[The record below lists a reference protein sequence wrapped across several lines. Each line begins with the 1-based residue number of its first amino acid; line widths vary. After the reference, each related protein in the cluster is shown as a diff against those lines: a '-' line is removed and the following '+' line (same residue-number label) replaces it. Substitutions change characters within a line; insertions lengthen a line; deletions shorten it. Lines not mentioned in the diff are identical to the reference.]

1 MELEEL
7 EVRFKA
13 NYSDFFEKTQEMAS
27 RVSEQTKSLMDKVQ
41 QFSNEYENA
50 MSNSMS
56 KVSQEAQRSA
66 DTVAQ
71 AENTKQ
77 QAYEQTKYSA
87 NSTADNIKTWS
98 DEVVSANRRV
108 ADSTSDVKHQYE
120 QLDLFSSAGNFGQ
133 SNSKVADEARV
144 NMDKIREYRQSSAK
158 DWAEFNRQNAETPQQ
173 VNLRRMRATEGDVD
187 FGIDESIRSQTE
199 KVRIEM
205 DDLIETINS
214 KMAQAK
220 HAQRQI
226 QELTMRKNA
235 LGNSDNDKIKSYKFD
250 TQIQDA
256 QVKMKRYQTQ
266 AENLARSMRDE
277 FNEIPSALK
286 KISDAMERN
295 EMAIN
300 EQRKS
305 VGALKERYDALVKS
319 SNGRNTRSISNVA
332 REYNKQS
339 VELDRLIVRQDKL
352 ATSYSYVEER
362 GKGLDSALSKIS
374 TDLGNESTKVNN
386 LGNSFKKLRS
396 GLSGAR
402 QSISNFNRGLSSMNS
417 SSRAVSRT
425 NEGLN
430 RLRFTL
436 RMLASQIVVFTL
448 MYQGIMM
455 MAKGFGM
462 ALKTN
467 TEFSRS
473 LNNIKV
479 NMMTAFYPIYSVALP
494 AINALMHALEKV
506 TGWIAQFTSALT
518 GMSLSA
524 SRSGANGL
532 YSQIKAMN
540 DTGSASKK
548 ASDSVK
554 KAQQQQAKAVQE
566 ANRQIA
572 EANKQGAAAVA
583 EQNAK
588 IKEANKQAREEFEA
602 TKKANED
609 LKQSLMG
616 FDELNVLSQ
625 DDNKDN
631 SKFQEQPL
639 EKFTPQEKQSAPDS
653 DDYDLGGDGGVASD
667 PDALNFATAPL
678 NAFQSAIDFANKLK
692 KVLGELFDPMK
703 EAWDAK
709 GQVAVDATKYAW
721 KELERVASDIGK
733 SFMKVWTNGTGKET
747 AENLIQLYADLLN
760 IIGDIGRAFAQ
771 AWEKGGAGTKLI
783 QSQFDALNAVL
794 RLIHDIATSFRNAF
808 NSGIGESIFSNLIRL
823 GTNLNKI
830 VENIAVQFDKA
841 WKHGDVGTSIFKTL
855 LGMVNDIVKVLA
867 DMAGYTAKWAK
878 TLDFTPLLK
887 SIDNLLKAIRPVT
900 KDVWDGLAWAYEH
913 VLLPLGKFTI
923 SKLLPDFFNLLAAA
937 LKVVHSVITAAKP
950 LLSWLYKDFIVPIA
964 KVAGFAITGALKL
977 LTAAL
982 EGLSSWIDK
991 HQKATEAITATLGT
1005 LFGLKVAAGVI
1016 KSIKDF
1022 ADVLGATALVKFDN
1036 LKEGFSRM
1044 SSIAKLSWN
1053 GVKTGAGYLKNMA
1066 SITWEKISTGAS
1078 VLKDIASMSWAKVKD
1093 GVDYLRII
1101 SMLAWD
1107 KVKAGA
1113 DYLKIISLITWDKI
1127 KDGADYLKIV
1137 SMLTWDKVKSGAS
1150 AIKNVA
1156 SNMLTW
1162 VKNSKLVTAAQAAL
1176 NLVLDANPIV
1186 LIVAAIAALV
1196 AGLVL
1201 LYKHNEKFREFVNG
1215 IAKHISEGLGK
1226 AWKWCKEEW
1235 GKIGSFIKHPIES
1248 TKDYFEKDGT
1258 FGNKALKFFSKTK
1271 DNVSEFLKKHW
1282 SDIKPAM
1289 LSPVLGVVTWFLK
1302 DTTMGKSITKWAKD
1316 LPGKASDWSKDVG
1329 SKIDK
1334 NITKAKKTITKA
1346 GANVGKW
1353 FSGFISDTNKTV
1365 QKWAGNIGS
1374 KVNSAVDKGKK
1385 LATKAGKKVGEWT
1398 TDFRDEATKAI
1409 KSWAS
1414 QVGSN
1419 VNNAIDHG
1427 KKFALKAGDKIHE
1440 WTTDFRESANKTFRN
1455 WASKIGDVVNGGTD
1469 NSKQN
1474 ANNAGEK
1481 IHTWT
1486 TDFRDRANQTF
1497 RDWASRIGDHVNSG
1511 SDNSRNN
1518 STNAGNKIS
1527 SWVRSFYNTA
1537 NNSFRSWASNIG
1549 GHVNSGVNN
1558 ASWTIRNAGNNIG
1571 RWIREH
1577 QPGTLSSIGSWAS
1590 GIGGKIA
1597 DNILGGK
1604 WRITSAMNTIKHAI
1618 VDPVKSAVNSVGKGV
1633 NYVLNKVGASTMSWG
1648 WSYANGTDYH
1658 PGGPAIV
1665 NDQPGD
1671 VYRES
1676 YQLPD
1681 GRQGIFPAVR
1691 NLPVMLPKGTKVK
1704 KASDTASE
1712 LFDKFSALMPAK
1724 KYAGGIGSFDLDLSG
1739 LSNLNFNLDL
1749 SDLGKLD
1756 FSNLFSGI
1764 DFSGFNFN
1772 FDFGNLFSGWG
1783 SWFGSIWDGVTD
1795 ALDEI
1800 LDDITHPGKLIDYIF
1815 NKFVPDDS
1823 SVTGG
1828 ARRILDGTKQ
1838 REKKGMFDWAKK
1850 LLQQF
1855 GGSEK
1860 QNGPGVEGWRSAL
1873 KKALRKNG
1881 LPTNATYVNAWLR
1894 QIATESGGNEHAI
1907 GGNDGLADGNATGLL
1922 QTKPGT
1928 FNAYAFPGHHNIMKG
1943 YDNMLAAINYAKNRY
1958 GATGM
1963 LSVIGHGHGY
1973 ELGGL
1978 IDRDGMYRIGE
1989 GNKPEMVIPLTNV
2002 PRAVE
2007 LMSQAVDFMSSNF
2020 GHGLQMPDKLTRTL
2034 SFSDSFNR
2042 RDNNQGSFSNQGFG
2056 LNNLGP
2062 LLVNALVQAMQMTG
2076 TNQNQ
2081 QANQPL
2087 EVVLQVDSDKL
2098 GTAAIK
2104 GINSVN
2110 QKNGRN
2116 MLNL

>member
-56 KVSQEAQRSA
+56 KASQEAQRSA
-66 DTVAQ
+66 DTVVQ

-87 NSTADNIKTWS
+87 NNTADNIKTWS

-133 SNSKVADEARV
+133 SNSKVADEARI
-144 NMDKIREYRQSSAK
+144 NMNKIREYRKNSAE

-205 DDLIETINS
+205 DDLIDTINS

-305 VGALKERYDALVKS
+305 VGALKERYDALVRS
-319 SNGRNTRSISNVA
+319 SNGRNTRSVSDVA

-339 VELDRLIVRQDKL
+339 AELDRLIARQDKL

-374 TDLGNESTKVNN
+374 TGLGNESTKVNN
-386 LGNSFKKLRS
+386 LGNSFNKLRS
-396 GLSGAR
+396 GLSSAR

-417 SSRAVSRT
+417 SSRAVSRA
-425 NEGLN
+425 NDGLN

-653 DDYDLGGDGGVASD
+653 DDYDLGGDGGASD

-709 GQVAVDATKYAW
+709 GQVAIDATKYAW

-747 AENLIQLYADLLN
+747 AGNLIQLYADLLN

-808 NSGIGESIFSNLIRL
+808 NSGVGESIFSNLIRL

-867 DMAGYTAKWAK
+867 DMAEYTAKWAK

-913 VLLPLGKFTI
+913 VLLPLAKFYIT
-923 SKLLPDFFNLLAAA
+923 KYLPDWFDLLAAA

-1005 LFGLKVAAGVI
+1005 LFGLKVVAGVI

-1036 LKEGFSRM
+1036 LKEGYSKM

-1053 GVKTGAGYLKNMA
+1053 GVKTGAGYLKNIA

-1078 VLKDIASMSWAKVKD
+1078 VLKDIASMSW
-1093 GVDYLRII
+1093 
-1101 SMLAWD
+1101 
-1107 KVKAGA
+1107 
-1113 DYLKIISLITWDKI
+1113 TKI
-1127 KDGADYLKIV
+1127 KN
-1137 SMLTWDKVKSGAS
+1137 GAS
-1150 AIKNVA
+1150 AIKSVA

-1162 VKNSKLVTAAQAAL
+1162 VKNSKLVTVAQAAL
-1176 NLVLDANPIV
+1176 NLVLDANPII
-1186 LIVAAIAALV
+1186 LIVTAIAALV
-1196 AGLVL
+1196 AGLVV
-1201 LYKHNEKFREFVNG
+1201 LYKHNKKFREFVNG

-1235 GKIGSFIKHPIES
+1235 GKIGSFIKHPIKS

-1289 LSPVLGVVTWFLK
+1289 LSPVLGVATWFLK
-1302 DTTMGKSITKWAKD
+1302 DTTMGKNITKWAKK
-1316 LPGKASDWSKDVG
+1316 LPSKASDWAKDVG
-1329 SKIDK
+1329 PTIDK
-1334 NITKAKKTITKA
+1334 HISKAKKTITKA
-1346 GANVGKW
+1346 GKNVGKW
-1353 FSGFISDTNKTV
+1353 FSGFINNTNKTI
-1365 QKWAGNIGS
+1365 QKWAGDIGS
-1374 KVNSAVDKGKK
+1374 KVNSEVDKGKK
-1385 LATKAGKKVGEWT
+1385 LATKAGNKIGEWT
-1398 TDFRDEATKAI
+1398 TDFRD
-1409 KSWAS
+1409 S
-1414 QVGSN
+1414 
-1419 VNNAIDHG
+1419 
-1427 KKFALKAGDKIHE
+1427 
-1440 WTTDFRESANKTFRN
+1440 
-1455 WASKIGDVVNGGTD
+1455 
-1469 NSKQN
+1469 
-1474 ANNAGEK
+1474 
-1481 IHTWT
+1481 
-1486 TDFRDRANQTF
+1486 ANQTF

-1527 SWVRSFYNTA
+1527 SWVRSFYNSA
-1537 NNSFRSWASNIG
+1537 NNSFRNWAGNIG

-1604 WRITSAMNTIKHAI
+1604 WHITSAMDTIKHAI

-1712 LFDKFSALMPAK
+1712 LFEKLNVSIPVK
-1724 KYAGGIGSFDLDLSG
+1724 KYAGGIGSF
-1739 LSNLNFNLDL
+1739 NFNLDL

-1783 SWFGSIWDGVTD
+1783 NWSNWFGNIWSGVTD

-1963 LSVIGHGHGY
+1963 LGVIGHGHGY

-2007 LMSQAVDFMSSNF
+2007 LMNQAVDFMSSNF
-2020 GHGLQMPDKLTRTL
+2020 GHGLQMPEKLTKTL
-2034 SFSDSFNR
+2034 NFGNNFNR
-2042 RDNNQGSFSNQGFG
+2042 ENSNQGSFSNQGFG

-2062 LLVNALVQAMQMTG
+2062 LLVNALVQAMQMTS

-2081 QANQPL
+2081 QTNQPL

>member
-71 AENTKQ
+71 AENIKQ

-133 SNSKVADEARV
+133 SNSKIANEARM

-205 DDLIETINS
+205 DDLIDTINS

-235 LGNSDNDKIKSYKFD
+235 LGNSDNDKIKAYKFD

-295 EMAIN
+295 EMAID

-319 SNGRNTRSISNVA
+319 SNGRDTRSVSNVA

-339 VELDRLIVRQDKL
+339 AELDRLIARQDKL
-352 ATSYSYVEER
+352 AKSYSYVEER

-396 GLSGAR
+396 GLSSAR
-402 QSISNFNRGLSSMNS
+402 QSISNFNRGLSSMNN

-771 AWEKGGAGTKLI
+771 AWEKGDAGTKLI

-808 NSGIGESIFSNLIRL
+808 NSGVGESIFSNLIRL

-991 HQKATEAITATLGT
+991 HQKATETITATLGT

-1044 SSIAKLSWN
+1044 SSIAKLPWS

-1078 VLKDIASMSWAKVKD
+1078 VLKDIASMSWTKVKN
-1093 GVDYLRII
+1093 
-1101 SMLAWD
+1101 
-1107 KVKAGA
+1107 
-1113 DYLKIISLITWDKI
+1113 
-1127 KDGADYLKIV
+1127 
-1137 SMLTWDKVKSGAS
+1137 GAS

-1162 VKNSKLVTAAQAAL
+1162 VKNSKLVAAAQAAL

-1226 AWKWCKEEW
+1226 AWKWCKKEW

-1289 LSPVLGVVTWFLK
+1289 LSPVLGVATWFLK
-1302 DTTMGKSITKWAKD
+1302 DTTMGKNITKWAKK
-1316 LPGKASDWSKDVG
+1316 LPSKASDWAKDVG
-1329 SKIDK
+1329 PTIDK
-1334 NITKAKKTITKA
+1334 HISKAKKTITKA
-1346 GANVGKW
+1346 GKNVGKW

-1365 QKWAGNIGS
+1365 QKWAGDIGS
-1374 KVNSAVDKGKK
+1374 KVNSAVDKGEK
-1385 LATKAGKKVGEWT
+1385 LATKAGEKVGEWT

-1414 QVGSN
+1414 
-1419 VNNAIDHG
+1419 
-1427 KKFALKAGDKIHE
+1427 
-1440 WTTDFRESANKTFRN
+1440 
-1455 WASKIGDVVNGGTD
+1455 KIGDVVNGGTD
-1469 NSKQN
+1469 KSKQG

-1577 QPGTLSSIGSWAS
+1577 QPETLSAIGSWAS
-1590 GIGGKIA
+1590 GIGGRIA
-1597 DNILGGK
+1597 DGIRGSK
-1604 WRITSAMNTIKHAI
+1604 RRITSAMDSVKRAI
-1618 VDPVKSAVNSVGKGV
+1618 VDPVKSAVNKVGDGV
-1633 NYVLNKVGASTMSWG
+1633 NYVLRKVGAGSMSWSF
-1648 WSYANGTDYH
+1648 WANGTDYH

-1704 KASDTASE
+1704 KASDTAIE
-1712 LFDKFSALMPAK
+1712 LFEKLNASMPIK

-1739 LSNLNFNLDL
+1739 LNNLNLDL
-1749 SDLGKLD
+1749 SGLAKLD

-1783 SWFGSIWDGVTD
+1783 NWGNWFGNIWSGVTD

>member
-187 FGIDESIRSQTE
+187 LGIDESIRSQTE

-250 TQIQDA
+250 TQIQDT

-319 SNGRNTRSISNVA
+319 SNGRNTRSVSNVA

-339 VELDRLIVRQDKL
+339 AELDRLIARQDKL
-352 ATSYSYVEER
+352 AKSYSYVEER

-653 DDYDLGGDGGVASD
+653 DDYDLGGDGGASD

-771 AWEKGGAGTKLI
+771 AWEKGDAGTKLI

-808 NSGIGESIFSNLIRL
+808 NSGVGESIFSNLIRL

-937 LKVVHSVITAAKP
+937 LKVFHSVITAAKP

-1036 LKEGFSRM
+1036 LKEGYSKM

-1053 GVKTGAGYLKNMA
+1053 GVKTGAGYLKNIA
-1066 SITWEKISTGAS
+1066 SITWGKISTGAS
-1078 VLKDIASMSWAKVKD
+1078 VLKDIVSMSWTKVKN
-1093 GVDYLRII
+1093 
-1101 SMLAWD
+1101 
-1107 KVKAGA
+1107 
-1113 DYLKIISLITWDKI
+1113 
-1127 KDGADYLKIV
+1127 
-1137 SMLTWDKVKSGAS
+1137 GAS
-1150 AIKNVA
+1150 AIKSVA

-1162 VKNSKLVTAAQAAL
+1162 VKNSKLVTVAQAAL
-1176 NLVLDANPIV
+1176 NLVLDANPII
-1186 LIVAAIAALV
+1186 LIVTAIAALV
-1196 AGLVL
+1196 AGLVV
-1201 LYKHNEKFREFVNG
+1201 LYKHNKKFREFVNG

-1289 LSPVLGVVTWFLK
+1289 LSPVLGVATWFLK
-1302 DTTMGKSITKWAKD
+1302 DTTMGKNITKWAKK
-1316 LPGKASDWSKDVG
+1316 LPSKASDWAKDVG
-1329 SKIDK
+1329 PTIDK
-1334 NITKAKKTITKA
+1334 HISKAKKTITKA
-1346 GANVGKW
+1346 GKNVGKW
-1353 FSGFISDTNKTV
+1353 FSGFINNTNKTI

-1385 LATKAGKKVGEWT
+1385 LATKAGEKVGEWT

-1419 VNNAIDHG
+1419 VNDAIDNG
-1427 KKFALKAGDKIHE
+1427 KKFAQKAGDKIHE

-1455 WASKIGDVVNGGTD
+1455 WAGKIGDVVNNGTD
-1469 NSKQN
+1469 NSKQG
-1474 ANNAGEK
+1474 ANNSGEK

-1486 TDFRDRANQTF
+1486 TDFRNRANQTF

-1577 QPGTLSSIGSWAS
+1577 QPGTLSAIGSWAS
-1590 GIGGKIA
+1590 GIGGRMA
-1597 DNILGGK
+1597 DGIRGSK
-1604 WRITSAMNTIKHAI
+1604 WRITSAMDSVKRAI
-1618 VDPVKSAVNSVGKGV
+1618 VDPVKSAVNKVGDGV
-1633 NYVLNKVGASTMSWG
+1633 NYVLRKVGARSMSWSF
-1648 WSYANGTDYH
+1648 WANGTDYH

-1704 KASDTASE
+1704 KASDTAIE
-1712 LFDKFSALMPAK
+1712 LFEKLNASMPIK

-1739 LSNLNFNLDL
+1739 LNNLNLDL
-1749 SDLGKLD
+1749 SGLAKLD

-1783 SWFGSIWDGVTD
+1783 NWGNWFGNIWSGVTD

-1860 QNGPGVEGWRSAL
+1860 QNGPGVEGWRSAV

-1881 LPTNATYVNAWLR
+1881 LPTSAAYVNAWLR

-1907 GGNDGLADGNATGLL
+1907 NGWDSNAAAGHPSKGLL
-1922 QTKPGT
+1922 QTIDST
-1928 FNAYAFPGHHNIMKG
+1928 FNAYAFPGHHNIWKG
-1943 YDNMLAAINYAKNRY
+1943 YDNILAAINYAKNRY

-2081 QANQPL
+2081 QTNQPL

>member
-87 NSTADNIKTWS
+87 NNTADNIKTWS

-133 SNSKVADEARV
+133 SNSKIADEARV
-144 NMDKIREYRQSSAK
+144 NMNKIREYRQSSAK

-235 LGNSDNDKIKSYKFD
+235 LGNSDNDKIKAYKFD

-319 SNGRNTRSISNVA
+319 SNGRDTRSVSNVA

-339 VELDRLIVRQDKL
+339 AELDRLIARQDKL

-362 GKGLDSALSKIS
+362 GKGLDSTLSKIS

-396 GLSGAR
+396 GLSSAR
-402 QSISNFNRGLSSMNS
+402 QSISNFNRGLSSMNN

-436 RMLASQIVVFTL
+436 RLLASQIVVFTL

-709 GQVAVDATKYAW
+709 GQVAIDATKYAW

-771 AWEKGGAGTKLI
+771 AWEKGDAGTKLI

-1036 LKEGFSRM
+1036 LKEGYSKM

-1078 VLKDIASMSWAKVKD
+1078 VLKDIASMSWTKVKN
-1093 GVDYLRII
+1093 
-1101 SMLAWD
+1101 
-1107 KVKAGA
+1107 
-1113 DYLKIISLITWDKI
+1113 
-1127 KDGADYLKIV
+1127 
-1137 SMLTWDKVKSGAS
+1137 GAS

-1162 VKNSKLVTAAQAAL
+1162 VKNSKLVAAAQAAL

-1226 AWKWCKEEW
+1226 AWKWCKKEW

-1271 DNVSEFLKKHW
+1271 DNVSKFLDKHW
-1282 SDIKPAM
+1282 SEINPAM
-1289 LSPVLGVVTWFLK
+1289 LSPVLSVATWFLK
-1302 DTTMGKSITKWAKD
+1302 DTTMGKNITKWAKK
-1316 LPGKASDWSKDVG
+1316 LPSKASNWAKDVG
-1329 SKIDK
+1329 PTIDK
-1334 NITKAKKTITKA
+1334 HISKAKKTITKA

-1353 FSGFISDTNKTV
+1353 FSGFINNTNKTIK
-1365 QKWAGNIGS
+1365 KWAGNIGS

-1398 TDFRDEATKAI
+1398 TDFRDDADKAI

-1427 KKFALKAGDKIHE
+1427 KKFAQKAGDKIHE

-1469 NSKQN
+1469 NSKQG

-1577 QPGTLSSIGSWAS
+1577 QPGTLSAIGSWAS
-1590 GIGGKIA
+1590 GIGGRIA
-1597 DNILGGK
+1597 DGIRGSK
-1604 WRITSAMNTIKHAI
+1604 WRITSAMDSVKRAI
-1618 VDPVKSAVNSVGKGV
+1618 VDPVKSAVNKVGDGV
-1633 NYVLNKVGASTMSWG
+1633 NYVLRKVGAGSMSWSF
-1648 WSYANGTDYH
+1648 WANGTDYH

-1704 KASDTASE
+1704 KASDTAIE
-1712 LFDKFSALMPAK
+1712 LFEKLNASMPIK

-1739 LSNLNFNLDL
+1739 LNNLNLDL
-1749 SDLGKLD
+1749 SGLAKLD

-1783 SWFGSIWDGVTD
+1783 NWGNWFGNIWSGVTD

-1828 ARRILDGTKQ
+1828 AKRILDGTKQ

-1928 FNAYAFPGHHNIMKG
+1928 FNSYAFPGHHNIMKG

>member
-87 NSTADNIKTWS
+87 NNTADNIKTWS

-144 NMDKIREYRQSSAK
+144 NMNKIREYRQSSAK

-235 LGNSDNDKIKSYKFD
+235 LGNSDNDKIKAYKFD

-319 SNGRNTRSISNVA
+319 SNGRDTRSVSNVA

-339 VELDRLIVRQDKL
+339 AELDRLIARQDKL
-352 ATSYSYVEER
+352 AKSYSYVEER

-396 GLSGAR
+396 GLSSAR
-402 QSISNFNRGLSSMNS
+402 QSISNFNRGLSSMNN

-436 RMLASQIVVFTL
+436 RLLASQIVVFTL
-448 MYQGIMM
+448 IYQGIMM

-709 GQVAVDATKYAW
+709 GQVAIDATKYAW

-771 AWEKGGAGTKLI
+771 AWEKGDAGTKLI

-808 NSGIGESIFSNLIRL
+808 NSGVGESIFSNLIRL

-887 SIDNLLKAIRPVT
+887 SINNLLKAIRPVT

-1036 LKEGFSRM
+1036 LKEGYSKM

-1078 VLKDIASMSWAKVKD
+1078 VLKDIASMSWTKVKN
-1093 GVDYLRII
+1093 
-1101 SMLAWD
+1101 
-1107 KVKAGA
+1107 
-1113 DYLKIISLITWDKI
+1113 
-1127 KDGADYLKIV
+1127 
-1137 SMLTWDKVKSGAS
+1137 GAS

-1162 VKNSKLVTAAQAAL
+1162 VKNSKLVAAAQAAL

-1226 AWKWCKEEW
+1226 AWKWCKKEW

-1289 LSPVLGVVTWFLK
+1289 LSPVLGVITWFLK

-1329 SKIDK
+1329 SKIDR

-1353 FSGFISDTNKTV
+1353 FSGFINNTNKTI

-1414 QVGSN
+1414 KVGSN

-1469 NSKQN
+1469 NSKQG

-1577 QPGTLSSIGSWAS
+1577 QPGTLSAIGSWAS
-1590 GIGGKIA
+1590 GIGGRIA
-1597 DNILGGK
+1597 DGIRGSK
-1604 WRITSAMNTIKHAI
+1604 WRITSAMDSVKRAI
-1618 VDPVKSAVNSVGKGV
+1618 VDPVKSAVNKVGDGV
-1633 NYVLNKVGASTMSWG
+1633 NYVLRKVGAGSMSWSF
-1648 WSYANGTDYH
+1648 WANGTDYH

-1704 KASDTASE
+1704 KASDTAIE
-1712 LFDKFSALMPAK
+1712 LFEKLNASMPIK

-1739 LSNLNFNLDL
+1739 LNNLNLDL
-1749 SDLGKLD
+1749 SGLAKLD

-1783 SWFGSIWDGVTD
+1783 NWGNWFGNIWSGVTD

-1828 ARRILDGTKQ
+1828 AKRILDGTKQ

-1928 FNAYAFPGHHNIMKG
+1928 FNSYAFPGHHNIMKG

>member
-50 MSNSMS
+50 ISNSMS

-87 NSTADNIKTWS
+87 NNTADNIKTWS

-133 SNSKVADEARV
+133 SNSKVADEARI
-144 NMDKIREYRQSSAK
+144 NMDKIREYRKNSAE
-158 DWAEFNRQNAETPQQ
+158 DWSEFNRQNAETPQQ

-205 DDLIETINS
+205 DDLIDTINS

-235 LGNSDNDKIKSYKFD
+235 LGNSDNDKIKAYKFD

-319 SNGRNTRSISNVA
+319 SNGRNTRSVSDVA

-339 VELDRLIVRQDKL
+339 AELDRLIARQDKL

-362 GKGLDSALSKIS
+362 GKGLDSTLSKIS
-374 TDLGNESTKVNN
+374 TDLGNESAKVNN

-396 GLSGAR
+396 GLSSAR
-402 QSISNFNRGLSSMNS
+402 QSISNFNRGLSSMNN

-430 RLRFTL
+430 RLLFTL
-436 RMLASQIVVFTL
+436 RLLASQIVVFTL

-653 DDYDLGGDGGVASD
+653 DDYDLGGDGGASD
-667 PDALNFATAPL
+667 PNALNFASAPL

-771 AWEKGGAGTKLI
+771 AWEKGDAGTKLI

-808 NSGIGESIFSNLIRL
+808 NSGVGESIFSNLIRL

-923 SKLLPDFFNLLAAA
+923 TKLLPDFFNLLAAA

-1022 ADVLGATALVKFDN
+1022 ADVLGATAMVKFDN
-1036 LKEGFSRM
+1036 LKEGFNRM
-1044 SSIAKLSWN
+1044 SSIAKLSWS
-1053 GVKTGAGYLKNMA
+1053 GVKTGAGYLKNIA

-1078 VLKDIASMSWAKVKD
+1078 VLKDIASMSWTKVKN
-1093 GVDYLRII
+1093 GVDYLKII

-1137 SMLTWDKVKSGAS
+1137 SMLTWDKVKNGAS
-1150 AIKNVA
+1150 AIKSVA

-1162 VKNSKLVTAAQAAL
+1162 VKNSKLVTVAQAAL
-1176 NLVLDANPIV
+1176 NLVLDANPII
-1186 LIVAAIAALV
+1186 LIVTAIAALV
-1196 AGLVL
+1196 AGLVV
-1201 LYKHNEKFREFVNG
+1201 LYKHNKKFREFVNG

-1289 LSPVLGVVTWFLK
+1289 LSPVLGVATWFLK
-1302 DTTMGKSITKWAKD
+1302 DTTMGKNITKWAKK
-1316 LPGKASDWSKDVG
+1316 LPSKASDWAKDVG
-1329 SKIDK
+1329 PTIDK
-1334 NITKAKKTITKA
+1334 HISKAKKTITKA
-1346 GANVGKW
+1346 GKNVGKW
-1353 FSGFISDTNKTV
+1353 FSGFINSTNKTI

-1374 KVNSAVDKGKK
+1374 KVNSAVDKGEK
-1385 LATKAGKKVGEWT
+1385 LATKAGEKVGEWT
-1398 TDFRDEATKAI
+1398 T
-1409 KSWAS
+1409 
-1414 QVGSN
+1414 N
-1419 VNNAIDHG
+1419 
-1427 KKFALKAGDKIHE
+1427 
-1440 WTTDFRESANKTFRN
+1440 FRESANKTFRN

-1469 NSKQN
+1469 NSKQG
-1474 ANNAGEK
+1474 ANNAGNK

-1577 QPGTLSSIGSWAS
+1577 QPGTLSAIGSWAS
-1590 GIGGKIA
+1590 GIGGRIA
-1597 DNILGGK
+1597 DGIRGSK
-1604 WRITSAMNTIKHAI
+1604 WRITSAMDSVKRAI
-1618 VDPVKSAVNSVGKGV
+1618 VDPVKSAVNKVGDGV
-1633 NYVLNKVGASTMSWG
+1633 NYVLRKVGAGSMSWSF
-1648 WSYANGTDYH
+1648 WANGTDYH

-1712 LFDKFSALMPAK
+1712 LFEKLNASMPIK

-1783 SWFGSIWDGVTD
+1783 NWFGNIWSGVTD

-1928 FNAYAFPGHHNIMKG
+1928 FNSYAFPGHHNIMKG

-2076 TNQNQ
+2076 ANQNQ
-2081 QANQPL
+2081 QTNQPL

>member
-144 NMDKIREYRQSSAK
+144 NMDKIREYRKNSAK

-226 QELTMRKNA
+226 QELTMHKNA
-235 LGNSDNDKIKSYKFD
+235 LGNSDNDKIKAYKFD

-319 SNGRNTRSISNVA
+319 SNGRNTRSVSDVA

-339 VELDRLIVRQDKL
+339 AELDRLIARQDKL

-396 GLSGAR
+396 GLSSAR

-572 EANKQGAAAVA
+572 EANRQGAAAVA

-808 NSGIGESIFSNLIRL
+808 NSGVGESIFSNLIRL

-913 VLLPLGKFTI
+913 VLLPLAKFYIT
-923 SKLLPDFFNLLAAA
+923 KYLPDWFDLLAAA
-937 LKVVHSVITAAKP
+937 LKVVHSVITAVKP

-964 KVAGFAITGALKL
+964 KVAGFAIIGALKL

-991 HQKATEAITATLGT
+991 HQKATETITATLGT

-1044 SSIAKLSWN
+1044 SSIAKLSWS
-1053 GVKTGAGYLKNMA
+1053 GVKTGAGHLKNMA
-1066 SITWEKISTGAS
+1066 SITWGKISTGAS
-1078 VLKDIASMSWAKVKD
+1078 VLKDIASMSWTKVKN
-1093 GVDYLRII
+1093 
-1101 SMLAWD
+1101 
-1107 KVKAGA
+1107 
-1113 DYLKIISLITWDKI
+1113 
-1127 KDGADYLKIV
+1127 
-1137 SMLTWDKVKSGAS
+1137 GAS
-1150 AIKNVA
+1150 AIKSVA

-1162 VKNSKLVTAAQAAL
+1162 VKNSKLVTVAQAAL
-1176 NLVLDANPIV
+1176 NLVLDANPII
-1186 LIVAAIAALV
+1186 LIVTAIAALV
-1196 AGLVL
+1196 AGLVV
-1201 LYKHNEKFREFVNG
+1201 LYKHNKKFREFVNG

-1289 LSPVLGVVTWFLK
+1289 LSPVLGVITWFLK

-1334 NITKAKKTITKA
+1334 NITKAKKVITKA
-1346 GANVGKW
+1346 GKNVGKW

-1385 LATKAGKKVGEWT
+1385 LATKAGEKVGEWT
-1398 TDFRDEATKAI
+1398 TDFRDDADKTI
-1409 KSWAS
+1409 KKWSS
-1414 QVGSN
+1414 DIGSK
-1419 VNNAIDHG
+1419 VNDAIDNG
-1427 KKFALKAGDKIHE
+1427 KKFAQKAGDKIHE

-1455 WASKIGDVVNGGTD
+1455 WAGKIGDVVNGGTD
-1469 NSKQN
+1469 NSKQG

-1497 RDWASRIGDHVNSG
+1497 RD
-1511 SDNSRNN
+1511 
-1518 STNAGNKIS
+1518 
-1527 SWVRSFYNTA
+1527 
-1537 NNSFRSWASNIG
+1537 WASNIG

-1577 QPGTLSSIGSWAS
+1577 QPGTLSAIGSWAS
-1590 GIGGKIA
+1590 GIGGRIA
-1597 DNILGGK
+1597 DGIRGSK
-1604 WRITSAMNTIKHAI
+1604 WRITSAMDSVKRAI
-1618 VDPVKSAVNSVGKGV
+1618 VDPVKSAVNKVGDGV
-1633 NYVLNKVGASTMSWG
+1633 NYVLRKVGAGSMSWSF
-1648 WSYANGTDYH
+1648 WANGTDYH

-1712 LFDKFSALMPAK
+1712 LFEKLSVSMPIK

-1739 LSNLNFNLDL
+1739 LNNLNLDL
-1749 SDLGKLD
+1749 SDLAKLD

-1783 SWFGSIWDGVTD
+1783 NWGNWFGNIWSGVTD

-1928 FNAYAFPGHHNIMKG
+1928 FNSYAFPGHHNIMKG

-2081 QANQPL
+2081 QTNQPL

>member
-56 KVSQEAQRSA
+56 KASQEAQRSA
-66 DTVAQ
+66 DTVVQ

-87 NSTADNIKTWS
+87 NNTADNIKTWS

-133 SNSKVADEARV
+133 SNSKVADEARM
-144 NMDKIREYRQSSAK
+144 NMDKIREYRKNSAE

-173 VNLRRMRATEGDVD
+173 VNLRRMRATEGNVD

-205 DDLIETINS
+205 DDLIDTINS

-305 VGALKERYDALVKS
+305 VGALKEHYDALVKS
-319 SNGRNTRSISNVA
+319 SNGRNTRSVSNVA

-339 VELDRLIVRQDKL
+339 AELDRLIARQDKL

-374 TDLGNESTKVNN
+374 TGLGNESAKVNN

-396 GLSGAR
+396 GLSSAR

-425 NEGLN
+425 NDGLN

-583 EQNAK
+583 DQNAK

-653 DDYDLGGDGGVASD
+653 DDYDLGGDGGASN
-667 PDALNFATAPL
+667 PDALNFASAPL

-771 AWEKGGAGTKLI
+771 AWEKGDAGTKLI

-808 NSGIGESIFSNLIRL
+808 NSGVGESIFSNLIRL

-923 SKLLPDFFNLLAAA
+923 TKLLPDFFNLLAAA

-977 LTAAL
+977 LTSAL

-1005 LFGLKVAAGVI
+1005 LFGLKVAVGVI

-1022 ADVLGATALVKFDN
+1022 ADVLGATAMVKFDN
-1036 LKEGFSRM
+1036 LKEGFNRM
-1044 SSIAKLSWN
+1044 SNIAKLSWS
-1053 GVKTGAGYLKNMA
+1053 GVKTGAGYLKNIA

-1078 VLKDIASMSWAKVKD
+1078 VLKDIASMSW
-1093 GVDYLRII
+1093 
-1101 SMLAWD
+1101 
-1107 KVKAGA
+1107 
-1113 DYLKIISLITWDKI
+1113 TKI
-1127 KDGADYLKIV
+1127 KN
-1137 SMLTWDKVKSGAS
+1137 GAS
-1150 AIKNVA
+1150 AIKSVA

-1162 VKNSKLVTAAQAAL
+1162 VKNSKLVTVAQAAL
-1176 NLVLDANPIV
+1176 NLVLDANPII
-1186 LIVAAIAALV
+1186 LIVTAIAALV
-1196 AGLVL
+1196 AGLVV
-1201 LYKHNEKFREFVNG
+1201 LYKHNNKFREFVNG

-1271 DNVSEFLKKHW
+1271 DNVSKFLDKHW

-1289 LSPVLGVVTWFLK
+1289 LSPVLGVATWFLK
-1302 DTTMGKSITKWAKD
+1302 DTTMGKNITKWAKK
-1316 LPGKASDWSKDVG
+1316 LPSKASDWAKDVG
-1329 SKIDK
+1329 PTIDK
-1334 NITKAKKTITKA
+1334 HISKAKKTITKA
-1346 GANVGKW
+1346 GKNVGKW
-1353 FSGFISDTNKTV
+1353 FSGFINSTNKTI

-1385 LATKAGKKVGEWT
+1385 LATKAGEKVGEWT
-1398 TDFRDEATKAI
+1398 TDFRDDADKTI
-1409 KSWAS
+1409 KKWSS
-1414 QVGSN
+1414 DIGSK
-1419 VNNAIDHG
+1419 VNDAIDNG
-1427 KKFALKAGDKIHE
+1427 KKFAQKAGDKIHE

-1469 NSKQN
+1469 SSKQG

-1590 GIGGKIA
+1590 GIGGRIA
-1597 DNILGGK
+1597 DGIRGSK
-1604 WRITSAMNTIKHAI
+1604 WRITSAMDSVKRAI
-1618 VDPVKSAVNSVGKGV
+1618 VDPVKSAVNKVGDGV
-1633 NYVLNKVGASTMSWG
+1633 NYVLRKVGAGSMSWSF
-1648 WSYANGTDYH
+1648 WANGTDYH

-1712 LFDKFSALMPAK
+1712 LFEKLSVSMPIK

-1739 LSNLNFNLDL
+1739 LNNLNLDL
-1749 SDLGKLD
+1749 SGLAKLD

-1783 SWFGSIWDGVTD
+1783 NWGNWFGNIWSGVTD

-1800 LDDITHPGKLIDYIF
+1800 LDDITHPNKLIDYIF

-1838 REKKGMFDWAKK
+1838 REKKGMLDWAKK

-1963 LSVIGHGHGY
+1963 LGVIGHGHGY

-2020 GHGLQMPDKLTRTL
+2020 GHGLQMPEKLTKTL
-2034 SFSDSFNR
+2034 SFGNNFNR
-2042 RDNNQGSFSNQGFG
+2042 ENSNQGSFSNQGFG

-2081 QANQPL
+2081 QTNQPL

>member
-71 AENTKQ
+71 AENAKQ

-205 DDLIETINS
+205 DDLIDTINS

-235 LGNSDNDKIKSYKFD
+235 LGNSDNDKIKAYKFD

-277 FNEIPSALK
+277 FNGIPSALK

-305 VGALKERYDALVKS
+305 VGALKEHYDALVKS

-339 VELDRLIVRQDKL
+339 AELDRLIARQDKL

-374 TDLGNESTKVNN
+374 TDLGNESAKVNN

-396 GLSGAR
+396 GLSSAR

-425 NEGLN
+425 NDGLN

-653 DDYDLGGDGGVASD
+653 DDYDLGGDSGASD

-709 GQVAVDATKYAW
+709 GQVAIDATKYAW
-721 KELERVASDIGK
+721 KELERIASDIGK

-808 NSGIGESIFSNLIRL
+808 NSGVGESIFSNLIRL

-913 VLLPLGKFTI
+913 VLLPLAKFYIT
-923 SKLLPDFFNLLAAA
+923 KYLPDWFDLLAAA

-1022 ADVLGATALVKFDN
+1022 ADVLGATAMVKFDN
-1036 LKEGFSRM
+1036 LKEGFNRM
-1044 SSIAKLSWN
+1044 SSIAKLSWS
-1053 GVKTGAGYLKNMA
+1053 GVKTGAGYLKNIA

-1078 VLKDIASMSWAKVKD
+1078 VLKDIASMSWTKVKN
-1093 GVDYLRII
+1093 GVDYLKII

-1137 SMLTWDKVKSGAS
+1137 SMLTWDKVKNGAS
-1150 AIKNVA
+1150 AIKSVA

-1162 VKNSKLVTAAQAAL
+1162 VKNSKLVTVAQTAL
-1176 NLVLDANPIV
+1176 NLVLDANPII
-1186 LIVAAIAALV
+1186 LIVTAIAALV
-1196 AGLVL
+1196 AGLVI

-1289 LSPVLGVVTWFLK
+1289 LSPVLGVATWFLK
-1302 DTTMGKSITKWAKD
+1302 DTTMGKNITKWAKK
-1316 LPGKASDWSKDVG
+1316 LPSKASDWAKDVG
-1329 SKIDK
+1329 PTIDK
-1334 NITKAKKTITKA
+1334 HISKAKKTITKA
-1346 GANVGKW
+1346 GKNVGKW
-1353 FSGFISDTNKTV
+1353 FSGFINSTNKTI
-1365 QKWAGNIGS
+1365 QKWAGDIGS

-1385 LATKAGKKVGEWT
+1385 LATKAGEKVG
-1398 TDFRDEATKAI
+1398 
-1409 KSWAS
+1409 
-1414 QVGSN
+1414 
-1419 VNNAIDHG
+1419 
-1427 KKFALKAGDKIHE
+1427 E
-1440 WTTDFRESANKTFRN
+1440 WTTDFRESANKTFKN
-1455 WASKIGDVVNGGTD
+1455 WASKIGDVVNRGTD
-1469 NSKQN
+1469 NSKQG

-1527 SWVRSFYNTA
+1527 SWVRSFYNSA

-1604 WRITSAMNTIKHAI
+1604 WHITSAMNTIKHAI

-1712 LFDKFSALMPAK
+1712 LFEKLNASMPVK
-1724 KYAGGIGSFDLDLSG
+1724 KYAGGIGSF
-1739 LSNLNFNLDL
+1739 NFNLDL

-1764 DFSGFNFN
+1764 DFSGLNFN

-1783 SWFGSIWDGVTD
+1783 NWGNWFGNIWSGVTD

-1928 FNAYAFPGHHNIMKG
+1928 FNHYAFPGHHNIMKG

-1963 LSVIGHGHGY
+1963 LGVIGHGHGY

-2020 GHGLQMPDKLTRTL
+2020 GHGLQMPEKLTKTL
-2034 SFSDSFNR
+2034 SFGNNFNR
-2042 RDNNQGSFSNQGFG
+2042 ENSNQGSFSNQGFG

-2062 LLVNALVQAMQMTG
+2062 LLVNALVQAMQMTS

-2081 QANQPL
+2081 QTNQPL

>member
-199 KVRIEM
+199 KVRVEM
-205 DDLIETINS
+205 DDLIETINA

-319 SNGRNTRSISNVA
+319 SDGRNTRSVSNVA

-339 VELDRLIVRQDKL
+339 AELDRLIARQDKL

-374 TDLGNESTKVNN
+374 TDLGNESAKVNN

-771 AWEKGGAGTKLI
+771 AWEKGDAGTKLI

-991 HQKATEAITATLGT
+991 HQKATETITATLGT

-1053 GVKTGAGYLKNMA
+1053 GVKTGAGYLKNIA

-1078 VLKDIASMSWAKVKD
+1078 VLKDIASMSW
-1093 GVDYLRII
+1093 
-1101 SMLAWD
+1101 
-1107 KVKAGA
+1107 
-1113 DYLKIISLITWDKI
+1113 TKI
-1127 KDGADYLKIV
+1127 KN
-1137 SMLTWDKVKSGAS
+1137 GAS

-1162 VKNSKLVTAAQAAL
+1162 VKNSKLVTVAQAAL
-1176 NLVLDANPIV
+1176 NLVLDANPII
-1186 LIVAAIAALV
+1186 LIVTAIAALV
-1196 AGLVL
+1196 AGLVV
-1201 LYKHNEKFREFVNG
+1201 LYKHNKKFREFVNG

-1289 LSPVLGVVTWFLK
+1289 LSPVLGVATWFLK
-1302 DTTMGKSITKWAKD
+1302 DTTMGKNITKWAKK
-1316 LPGKASDWSKDVG
+1316 LPSKASDWAKDVG
-1329 SKIDK
+1329 PTIDK
-1334 NITKAKKTITKA
+1334 HISKAKKTITKA
-1346 GANVGKW
+1346 GKNVGKW
-1353 FSGFISDTNKTV
+1353 FSGFINSTNKTI

-1385 LATKAGKKVGEWT
+1385 LATKAGEKVGEWT
-1398 TDFRDEATKAI
+1398 TDFRDGTDKTI
-1409 KSWAS
+1409 KKWSS
-1414 QVGSN
+1414 DIGSK
-1419 VNNAIDHG
+1419 VNDAIDNG
-1427 KKFALKAGDKIHE
+1427 KKFAQKAGDKIHE

-1469 NSKQN
+1469 SSKQG

-1497 RDWASRIGDHVNSG
+1497 RNWASRIGDHVNSG

-1577 QPGTLSSIGSWAS
+1577 QPGTLSAIGSWAS

-1604 WRITSAMNTIKHAI
+1604 WHITSAMNTIKHAI

-1712 LFDKFSALMPAK
+1712 LFEKLNASMPVK
-1724 KYAGGIGSFDLDLSG
+1724 KYAGGIGSF
-1739 LSNLNFNLDL
+1739 NFNLDL

-1783 SWFGSIWDGVTD
+1783 NWGNWFGNIWSGVTD

-1800 LDDITHPGKLIDYIF
+1800 LDDITHPGRLIDYIF

-2002 PRAVE
+2002 PRAIE
-2007 LMSQAVDFMSSNF
+2007 LMSQSVDFMSSNF

-2034 SFSDSFNR
+2034 SFNDGFNR
-2042 RDNNQGSFSNQGFG
+2042 RDNNQGGFSNQGFG

-2081 QANQPL
+2081 QTNQPL

>member
-144 NMDKIREYRQSSAK
+144 NMDKIREYRKSSAK

-235 LGNSDNDKIKSYKFD
+235 LGNSDNDKIKAYKFD

-319 SNGRNTRSISNVA
+319 SDGRNTRSVSNVA

-339 VELDRLIVRQDKL
+339 AELDRLIARQDKL
-352 ATSYSYVEER
+352 AKSYSYVEER

-396 GLSGAR
+396 GLSSAR

-709 GQVAVDATKYAW
+709 GQVAIDATKYAW
-721 KELERVASDIGK
+721 KELERVASDVGK

-771 AWEKGGAGTKLI
+771 AWEKGDAGTKLI

-808 NSGIGESIFSNLIRL
+808 NSGVGESIFSNLIRL

-1066 SITWEKISTGAS
+1066 SITWEKISAGAS
-1078 VLKDIASMSWAKVKD
+1078 VLKDIASMSWTKVKN
-1093 GVDYLRII
+1093 
-1101 SMLAWD
+1101 
-1107 KVKAGA
+1107 
-1113 DYLKIISLITWDKI
+1113 
-1127 KDGADYLKIV
+1127 
-1137 SMLTWDKVKSGAS
+1137 GAS
-1150 AIKNVA
+1150 AIKSVA

-1162 VKNSKLVTAAQAAL
+1162 VKNSKLVAVAQAAL

-1289 LSPVLGVVTWFLK
+1289 LSPVLGVITWFLK
-1302 DTTMGKSITKWAKD
+1302 DTTMSKSITKWAKD

-1334 NITKAKKTITKA
+1334 NITKAKKVITKA
-1346 GANVGKW
+1346 GKNVGKW
-1353 FSGFISDTNKTV
+1353 FSGFISGTNKTV
-1365 QKWAGNIGS
+1365 QKWAEDIGS

-1385 LATKAGKKVGEWT
+1385 LATKAGEKVGEWT
-1398 TDFRDEATKAI
+1398 TDFRDDADKTINKWSGDI
-1409 KSWAS
+1409 
-1414 QVGSN
+1414 GSK
-1419 VNNAIDHG
+1419 VNDAIDNG
-1427 KKFALKAGDKIHE
+1427 KKFAQKAGDKIHE
-1440 WTTDFRESANKTFRN
+1440 WTTDFRESANQTFRN
-1455 WASKIGDVVNGGTD
+1455 WASKIGDVVNSGTD
-1469 NSKQN
+1469 NSKQG

-1577 QPGTLSSIGSWAS
+1577 QPGTLSAIGSWAS

-1604 WRITSAMNTIKHAI
+1604 WHITSAMNTIKHAI

-1704 KASDTASE
+1704 KASDTAIE
-1712 LFDKFSALMPAK
+1712 LFEKLNASMPIK

-1739 LSNLNFNLDL
+1739 LNNLNLDL
-1749 SDLGKLD
+1749 SGLAKLD

-1783 SWFGSIWDGVTD
+1783 NWGNWFGNIWSGVTD

-1928 FNAYAFPGHHNIMKG
+1928 FNSYAFPGHHNIMKG

>member
-71 AENTKQ
+71 AENAKQ

-205 DDLIETINS
+205 DDLIDTINS

-235 LGNSDNDKIKSYKFD
+235 LGNSDNDKIKAYKFD

-277 FNEIPSALK
+277 FNGIPSALK

-305 VGALKERYDALVKS
+305 VGALKEHYDALVKS

-339 VELDRLIVRQDKL
+339 AELDRLIARQDKL

-374 TDLGNESTKVNN
+374 TDLGNESAKVNN

-396 GLSGAR
+396 GLSSAR

-425 NEGLN
+425 NDGLN

-653 DDYDLGGDGGVASD
+653 DDYDLGGDSGASD

-709 GQVAVDATKYAW
+709 GQVAIDATKYAW
-721 KELERVASDIGK
+721 KELERIASDIGK

-808 NSGIGESIFSNLIRL
+808 NSGVGESIFSNLIRL

-913 VLLPLGKFTI
+913 VLLPLAIGTI
-923 SKLLPDFFNLLAAA
+923 KSLYNQDNNGLAA
-937 LKVVHSVITAAKP
+937 VIT
-950 LLSWLYKDFIVPIA
+950 L
-964 KVAGFAITGALKL
+964 
-977 LTAAL
+977 
-982 EGLSSWIDK
+982 
-991 HQKATEAITATLGT
+991 
-1005 LFGLKVAAGVI
+1005 
-1016 KSIKDF
+1016 
-1022 ADVLGATALVKFDN
+1022 
-1036 LKEGFSRM
+1036 
-1044 SSIAKLSWN
+1044 
-1053 GVKTGAGYLKNMA
+1053 
-1066 SITWEKISTGAS
+1066 
-1078 VLKDIASMSWAKVKD
+1078 
-1093 GVDYLRII
+1093 
-1101 SMLAWD
+1101 
-1107 KVKAGA
+1107 
-1113 DYLKIISLITWDKI
+1113 
-1127 KDGADYLKIV
+1127 
-1137 SMLTWDKVKSGAS
+1137 
-1150 AIKNVA
+1150 
-1156 SNMLTW
+1156 
-1162 VKNSKLVTAAQAAL
+1162 
-1176 NLVLDANPIV
+1176 
-1186 LIVAAIAALV
+1186 
-1196 AGLVL
+1196 
-1201 LYKHNEKFREFVNG
+1201 
-1215 IAKHISEGLGK
+1215 
-1226 AWKWCKEEW
+1226 
-1235 GKIGSFIKHPIES
+1235 
-1248 TKDYFEKDGT
+1248 
-1258 FGNKALKFFSKTK
+1258 
-1271 DNVSEFLKKHW
+1271 
-1282 SDIKPAM
+1282 
-1289 LSPVLGVVTWFLK
+1289 
-1302 DTTMGKSITKWAKD
+1302 
-1316 LPGKASDWSKDVG
+1316 
-1329 SKIDK
+1329 
-1334 NITKAKKTITKA
+1334 
-1346 GANVGKW
+1346 
-1353 FSGFISDTNKTV
+1353 
-1365 QKWAGNIGS
+1365 
-1374 KVNSAVDKGKK
+1374 
-1385 LATKAGKKVGEWT
+1385 
-1398 TDFRDEATKAI
+1398 
-1409 KSWAS
+1409 
-1414 QVGSN
+1414 
-1419 VNNAIDHG
+1419 
-1427 KKFALKAGDKIHE
+1427 
-1440 WTTDFRESANKTFRN
+1440 
-1455 WASKIGDVVNGGTD
+1455 
-1469 NSKQN
+1469 
-1474 ANNAGEK
+1474 
-1481 IHTWT
+1481 
-1486 TDFRDRANQTF
+1486 
-1497 RDWASRIGDHVNSG
+1497 
-1511 SDNSRNN
+1511 
-1518 STNAGNKIS
+1518 
-1527 SWVRSFYNTA
+1527 
-1537 NNSFRSWASNIG
+1537 
-1549 GHVNSGVNN
+1549 
-1558 ASWTIRNAGNNIG
+1558 
-1571 RWIREH
+1571 
-1577 QPGTLSSIGSWAS
+1577 
-1590 GIGGKIA
+1590 
-1597 DNILGGK
+1597 
-1604 WRITSAMNTIKHAI
+1604 
-1618 VDPVKSAVNSVGKGV
+1618 
-1633 NYVLNKVGASTMSWG
+1633 
-1648 WSYANGTDYH
+1648 
-1658 PGGPAIV
+1658 
-1665 NDQPGD
+1665 
-1671 VYRES
+1671 
-1676 YQLPD
+1676 
-1681 GRQGIFPAVR
+1681 
-1691 NLPVMLPKGTKVK
+1691 
-1704 KASDTASE
+1704 
-1712 LFDKFSALMPAK
+1712 
-1724 KYAGGIGSFDLDLSG
+1724 
-1739 LSNLNFNLDL
+1739 
-1749 SDLGKLD
+1749 
-1756 FSNLFSGI
+1756 
-1764 DFSGFNFN
+1764 
-1772 FDFGNLFSGWG
+1772 
-1783 SWFGSIWDGVTD
+1783 
-1795 ALDEI
+1795 
-1800 LDDITHPGKLIDYIF
+1800 
-1815 NKFVPDDS
+1815 
-1823 SVTGG
+1823 
-1828 ARRILDGTKQ
+1828 
-1838 REKKGMFDWAKK
+1838 
-1850 LLQQF
+1850 
-1855 GGSEK
+1855 
-1860 QNGPGVEGWRSAL
+1860 
-1873 KKALRKNG
+1873 
-1881 LPTNATYVNAWLR
+1881 
-1894 QIATESGGNEHAI
+1894 
-1907 GGNDGLADGNATGLL
+1907 
-1922 QTKPGT
+1922 
-1928 FNAYAFPGHHNIMKG
+1928 
-1943 YDNMLAAINYAKNRY
+1943 
-1958 GATGM
+1958 
-1963 LSVIGHGHGY
+1963 
-1973 ELGGL
+1973 
-1978 IDRDGMYRIGE
+1978 
-1989 GNKPEMVIPLTNV
+1989 
-2002 PRAVE
+2002 
-2007 LMSQAVDFMSSNF
+2007 
-2020 GHGLQMPDKLTRTL
+2020 
-2034 SFSDSFNR
+2034 
-2042 RDNNQGSFSNQGFG
+2042 
-2056 LNNLGP
+2056 
-2062 LLVNALVQAMQMTG
+2062 
-2076 TNQNQ
+2076 
-2081 QANQPL
+2081 
-2087 EVVLQVDSDKL
+2087 
-2098 GTAAIK
+2098 
-2104 GINSVN
+2104 
-2110 QKNGRN
+2110 
-2116 MLNL
+2116 

>member
-50 MSNSMS
+50 MSNSMN

-71 AENTKQ
+71 AENIKQ

-133 SNSKVADEARV
+133 SNSKIANEARM

-205 DDLIETINS
+205 DDLIDTINS

-235 LGNSDNDKIKSYKFD
+235 LGNSDNDKIKAYKFD

-319 SNGRNTRSISNVA
+319 SNGRDTRSVSNVA

-339 VELDRLIVRQDKL
+339 AELDRLIARQDKL
-352 ATSYSYVEER
+352 AKSYSYVEER

-396 GLSGAR
+396 GLSSAR
-402 QSISNFNRGLSSMNS
+402 QSISNFNRGLSSMNN

-639 EKFTPQEKQSAPDS
+639 EKFTPQEKQSAPDT

-771 AWEKGGAGTKLI
+771 AWEKGDAGTKLI

-808 NSGIGESIFSNLIRL
+808 NSGVGESIFSNLIRL

-991 HQKATEAITATLGT
+991 HQKATETITATLGT

-1044 SSIAKLSWN
+1044 SSIAKLSWS
-1053 GVKTGAGYLKNMA
+1053 GVKTGAGHLKNMA

-1078 VLKDIASMSWAKVKD
+1078 VLKDIASMSWTKVKN
-1093 GVDYLRII
+1093 
-1101 SMLAWD
+1101 
-1107 KVKAGA
+1107 
-1113 DYLKIISLITWDKI
+1113 
-1127 KDGADYLKIV
+1127 
-1137 SMLTWDKVKSGAS
+1137 GAS

-1162 VKNSKLVTAAQAAL
+1162 VKNSKLVAAAQAAL

-1226 AWKWCKEEW
+1226 AWKWCKKEW

-1271 DNVSEFLKKHW
+1271 DNVSKFLDKHW
-1282 SDIKPAM
+1282 SEINPAM
-1289 LSPVLGVVTWFLK
+1289 LSPVLSVATWFLK
-1302 DTTMGKSITKWAKD
+1302 DTTMGKNITKWAKK
-1316 LPGKASDWSKDVG
+1316 LPSKASNWAKDVG
-1329 SKIDK
+1329 PTIDK
-1334 NITKAKKTITKA
+1334 HISKAKKTITKA

-1353 FSGFISDTNKTV
+1353 FSGFINNTNKTIK
-1365 QKWAGNIGS
+1365 KWAGNIGS

-1398 TDFRDEATKAI
+1398 TNFRDDADKAI

-1469 NSKQN
+1469 NSKQG

-1558 ASWTIRNAGNNIG
+1558 ASRTIRKAGNNIG

-1577 QPGTLSSIGSWAS
+1577 QPGTLSAIGSWAG

-1597 DNILGGK
+1597 DKILDGK
-1604 WRITSAMNTIKHAI
+1604 HHITSAMNTIKHAI

-1633 NYVLNKVGASTMSWG
+1633 NYVLNKVGANTMSWG

-1712 LFDKFSALMPAK
+1712 LFEKLNASMPIK

-1739 LSNLNFNLDL
+1739 LNNLNLDL
-1749 SDLGKLD
+1749 SGLAKLD

-1783 SWFGSIWDGVTD
+1783 NWGNWFGNIWSGVTD

-1928 FNAYAFPGHHNIMKG
+1928 FNSYAFPGHHNIMKG

-2042 RDNNQGSFSNQGFG
+2042 RDNNQGSFSNQSFG

>member
-120 QLDLFSSAGNFGQ
+120 QLDLFSSTGNFGQ
-133 SNSKVADEARV
+133 SNSKVADEARM
-144 NMDKIREYRQSSAK
+144 NMDKIREYRQNSAK

-205 DDLIETINS
+205 DDLIDTINS

-235 LGNSDNDKIKSYKFD
+235 LGNSDNDKIKAYKFD

-319 SNGRNTRSISNVA
+319 SNGRNTRSVSNVA

-339 VELDRLIVRQDKL
+339 AELDRLIARQDKL
-352 ATSYSYVEER
+352 AKSYSYVEER

-374 TDLGNESTKVNN
+374 TDLGNESAKVNN

-396 GLSGAR
+396 GLSSAR
-402 QSISNFNRGLSSMNS
+402 QSISNFNRGLSSMNN

-425 NEGLN
+425 NDGLN

-653 DDYDLGGDGGVASD
+653 DDYDLGGDGGASD

-709 GQVAVDATKYAW
+709 GQVAIDATKYAW

-760 IIGDIGRAFAQ
+760 IIGDIGRAFVQ
-771 AWEKGGAGTKLI
+771 AWEKGDAGTKLI

-808 NSGIGESIFSNLIRL
+808 NSGVGESIFSNLIRL

-878 TLDFTPLLK
+878 TLDFTPLLE

-950 LLSWLYKDFIVPIA
+950 LLSWLYNDFIVPIA

-977 LTAAL
+977 LTTAL

-1044 SSIAKLSWN
+1044 SSIAKLSWS

-1078 VLKDIASMSWAKVKD
+1078 VLKDIASMSW
-1093 GVDYLRII
+1093 
-1101 SMLAWD
+1101 
-1107 KVKAGA
+1107 
-1113 DYLKIISLITWDKI
+1113 T
-1127 KDGADYLKIV
+1127 
-1137 SMLTWDKVKSGAS
+1137 KVKSGAS

-1271 DNVSEFLKKHW
+1271 DNVSKFLEKHW

-1289 LSPVLGVVTWFLK
+1289 LSPVLGVATWFLK
-1302 DTTMGKSITKWAKD
+1302 DTTMGKNITKWAKK
-1316 LPGKASDWSKDVG
+1316 LPSKASDWAKNVG
-1329 SKIDK
+1329 PTIDK
-1334 NITKAKKTITKA
+1334 HISKAKKTITKA

-1353 FSGFISDTNKTV
+1353 FSGFINNTNKTI

-1385 LATKAGKKVGEWT
+1385 LATKAGEKVGEWT
-1398 TDFRDEATKAI
+1398 TDFRDDADKTI
-1409 KSWAS
+1409 KKWSS
-1414 QVGSN
+1414 DIGSN

-1469 NSKQN
+1469 NSKQG

-1577 QPGTLSSIGSWAS
+1577 QPGTLSAIGSWAS

-1604 WRITSAMNTIKHAI
+1604 WHITSAMNTIKHAI

-1712 LFDKFSALMPAK
+1712 LFDKFSALMPVK

-1783 SWFGSIWDGVTD
+1783 NWGNWFGNIWSGVTD

-2034 SFSDSFNR
+2034 NFSDNFNR

-2081 QANQPL
+2081 QTNQPL

>member
-71 AENTKQ
+71 AENAKQ

-205 DDLIETINS
+205 DDLIDTINS

-235 LGNSDNDKIKSYKFD
+235 LGNSDNDKIKAYKFD

-277 FNEIPSALK
+277 FNGIPSALK

-305 VGALKERYDALVKS
+305 VGALKEHYDALVKS
-319 SNGRNTRSISNVA
+319 SNGRNTRSISNFA

-339 VELDRLIVRQDKL
+339 AELDRLIARQDKL

-374 TDLGNESTKVNN
+374 TDLGNESAKVNN

-396 GLSGAR
+396 GLSSAR

-425 NEGLN
+425 NDGLN

-653 DDYDLGGDGGVASD
+653 DDYDLGGDSGASD

-709 GQVAVDATKYAW
+709 GQVAIDATKYAW
-721 KELERVASDIGK
+721 KELERIASDIGK

-808 NSGIGESIFSNLIRL
+808 NSGVGESIFSNLIRL

-913 VLLPLGKFTI
+913 VLLPLAKFYIT
-923 SKLLPDFFNLLAAA
+923 KYLPDWFDLLAAA

-1022 ADVLGATALVKFDN
+1022 ADVLGATAMVKFDN
-1036 LKEGFSRM
+1036 LKEGFNRM
-1044 SSIAKLSWN
+1044 SSIAKLSWS
-1053 GVKTGAGYLKNMA
+1053 GVKTGAGYLKNIA

-1078 VLKDIASMSWAKVKD
+1078 VLKDIASMSWTKVKN
-1093 GVDYLRII
+1093 GVDYLKII

-1137 SMLTWDKVKSGAS
+1137 SMLTWDKVKNGAS
-1150 AIKNVA
+1150 AIKSVA

-1162 VKNSKLVTAAQAAL
+1162 VKNSKLVTVAQTAL
-1176 NLVLDANPIV
+1176 NLVLDANPII
-1186 LIVAAIAALV
+1186 LIVTAIAALV
-1196 AGLVL
+1196 AGLVI

-1289 LSPVLGVVTWFLK
+1289 LSPVLGVATWFLK
-1302 DTTMGKSITKWAKD
+1302 DTTMGKNITKWAKK
-1316 LPGKASDWSKDVG
+1316 LPSKASDWAKDVG
-1329 SKIDK
+1329 PTIDK
-1334 NITKAKKTITKA
+1334 HISKAKKTITKA
-1346 GANVGKW
+1346 GKNVGKW
-1353 FSGFISDTNKTV
+1353 FSGFINSTNKTI
-1365 QKWAGNIGS
+1365 QKWAGDIGS

-1385 LATKAGKKVGEWT
+1385 LATKAGEKVG
-1398 TDFRDEATKAI
+1398 
-1409 KSWAS
+1409 
-1414 QVGSN
+1414 
-1419 VNNAIDHG
+1419 
-1427 KKFALKAGDKIHE
+1427 E
-1440 WTTDFRESANKTFRN
+1440 WTTDFRESANKTFKN
-1455 WASKIGDVVNGGTD
+1455 WASKIGDVVNRGTD
-1469 NSKQN
+1469 NSKQG

-1527 SWVRSFYNTA
+1527 SWVRSFYNSA

-1604 WRITSAMNTIKHAI
+1604 WHITSAMNTIKHAI

-1712 LFDKFSALMPAK
+1712 LFEKLNASMPVK
-1724 KYAGGIGSFDLDLSG
+1724 KYAGGIGSF
-1739 LSNLNFNLDL
+1739 NFNLDL

-1764 DFSGFNFN
+1764 DFSGLNFN

-1783 SWFGSIWDGVTD
+1783 NWGNWFGNIWSGVTD

-1928 FNAYAFPGHHNIMKG
+1928 FNHYAFPGHHNIMKG

-1963 LSVIGHGHGY
+1963 LGVIGHGHGY

-2020 GHGLQMPDKLTRTL
+2020 GHGLQMPEKLTKTL
-2034 SFSDSFNR
+2034 SFGNNFNR
-2042 RDNNQGSFSNQGFG
+2042 ENSNQGSFSNQGFG

-2062 LLVNALVQAMQMTG
+2062 LLVNALVQAMQMTS

-2081 QANQPL
+2081 QTNQPL

>member
-27 RVSEQTKSLMDKVQ
+27 RVGEQTKSLMDKVQ

-120 QLDLFSSAGNFGQ
+120 QLGLFSSAGNFGQ
-133 SNSKVADEARV
+133 SNSNIADEARM
-144 NMDKIREYRQSSAK
+144 NMDKIKEYRKNSAE

-319 SNGRNTRSISNVA
+319 SNGRDTRSVSNVA

-339 VELDRLIVRQDKL
+339 AELDRLIARQDKL

-374 TDLGNESTKVNN
+374 TDLGNESAKVNN

-396 GLSGAR
+396 GLSSAR
-402 QSISNFNRGLSSMNS
+402 QSISNFNRGLSSMNN

-425 NEGLN
+425 NDGLN

-625 DDNKDN
+625 DDNKNN

-639 EKFTPQEKQSAPDS
+639 EKFTPQEKQSVPDS
-653 DDYDLGGDGGVASD
+653 DDYDLGGDGGASD

-709 GQVAVDATKYAW
+709 GQVAIDATKYAW

-771 AWEKGGAGTKLI
+771 AWEKGDAGTKLI

-808 NSGIGESIFSNLIRL
+808 DSGIGESIFSNLIRL

-1044 SSIAKLSWN
+1044 SSIAKLSWS

-1078 VLKDIASMSWAKVKD
+1078 VLKDIASMSWTKVKN
-1093 GVDYLRII
+1093 GVDYLKII

-1282 SDIKPAM
+1282 SDIKPTM
-1289 LSPVLGVVTWFLK
+1289 LSPVLGVITWFLK

-1334 NITKAKKTITKA
+1334 NITKTKKVITKA

-1365 QKWAGNIGS
+1365 QKWAEDIGS

-1398 TDFRDEATKAI
+1398 TDFRDDADKTI
-1409 KSWAS
+1409 KKWSS
-1414 QVGSN
+1414 DIGSN
-1419 VNNAIDHG
+1419 VNNAIDNG

-1440 WTTDFRESANKTFRN
+1440 WTTDFRKSANKTFRN

-1469 NSKQN
+1469 NSKQG

-1497 RDWASRIGDHVNSG
+1497 RDWASRIGDFVNSG

-1527 SWVRSFYNTA
+1527 SWVRSFYNSA

-1577 QPGTLSSIGSWAS
+1577 QPGTLSAIGSWAS
-1590 GIGGKIA
+1590 GIGGRIA
-1597 DNILGGK
+1597 DGIRGSK
-1604 WRITSAMNTIKHAI
+1604 WRITSAMDSVKRAI
-1618 VDPVKSAVNSVGKGV
+1618 VDPVKSAVNKVGDGV
-1633 NYVLNKVGASTMSWG
+1633 NYVLRKVGAGSMSWSF
-1648 WSYANGTDYH
+1648 WANGTDYH

-1712 LFDKFSALMPAK
+1712 LFEKLSVSMPIK

-1739 LSNLNFNLDL
+1739 LNNLNLDL
-1749 SDLGKLD
+1749 SGLGKLD

-1783 SWFGSIWDGVTD
+1783 NWGNWFGNIWSGVTD

-1800 LDDITHPGKLIDYIF
+1800 LDDITHPEKLIDYIF

-1828 ARRILDGTKQ
+1828 AKRILDGTKQ

-2034 SFSDSFNR
+2034 SFSDNFNR
-2042 RDNNQGSFSNQGFG
+2042 RDNNQGGFSNQGFG

-2076 TNQNQ
+2076 TNRNQ
-2081 QANQPL
+2081 QTNQPL

>member
-71 AENTKQ
+71 AENAKQ

-235 LGNSDNDKIKSYKFD
+235 LGNSDNDKIKAYKFD

-319 SNGRNTRSISNVA
+319 SNGRNTRNVSNVA

-339 VELDRLIVRQDKL
+339 AELDRLIARQDKL

-396 GLSGAR
+396 GLSSAR
-402 QSISNFNRGLSSMNS
+402 QSISNFNRGLSSMNN
-417 SSRAVSRT
+417 SSRSVSRT

-436 RMLASQIVVFTL
+436 RLLASQIVVFTL

-639 EKFTPQEKQSAPDS
+639 EKFTPQEKQSAPNS

-771 AWEKGGAGTKLI
+771 AWEKGDAGTKLI

-808 NSGIGESIFSNLIRL
+808 NSGVGESIFSNLIRL

-913 VLLPLGKFTI
+913 VLLPLAKFYIT
-923 SKLLPDFFNLLAAA
+923 KYLPDWFDLLAAA

-1044 SSIAKLSWN
+1044 SNIAKLSWN

-1078 VLKDIASMSWAKVKD
+1078 VLKDIASMSWTKVKD

-1289 LSPVLGVVTWFLK
+1289 LSPVLGVITWFLK

-1316 LPGKASDWSKDVG
+1316 LPGKASDWSKSVG

-1365 QKWAGNIGS
+1365 QKWTGDIGS
-1374 KVNSAVDKGKK
+1374 KVNSAVDKGEK
-1385 LATKAGKKVGEWT
+1385 LATKAGEKVGEWT

-1419 VNNAIDHG
+1419 VNDAIDNG
-1427 KKFALKAGDKIHE
+1427 KKFAQKAGDKIHE
-1440 WTTDFRESANKTFRN
+1440 WTTDFRES
-1455 WASKIGDVVNGGTD
+1455 
-1469 NSKQN
+1469 
-1474 ANNAGEK
+1474 
-1481 IHTWT
+1481 
-1486 TDFRDRANQTF
+1486 
-1497 RDWASRIGDHVNSG
+1497 
-1511 SDNSRNN
+1511 
-1518 STNAGNKIS
+1518 
-1527 SWVRSFYNTA
+1527 A

-1577 QPGTLSSIGSWAS
+1577 QPGTLSAIGSWAS

-1604 WRITSAMNTIKHAI
+1604 WHITSAMNTIKHAI

-1712 LFDKFSALMPAK
+1712 LFEKLNVSMPIK

-1739 LSNLNFNLDL
+1739 LNNLNLDL
-1749 SDLGKLD
+1749 SGLAKLD

-1783 SWFGSIWDGVTD
+1783 NWGNWFGNIWSGVTD

-1828 ARRILDGTKQ
+1828 AKRILDGTKQ

-2034 SFSDSFNR
+2034 NFSDSFNR
-2042 RDNNQGSFSNQGFG
+2042 RDNNQGGFSNQGFG

-2081 QANQPL
+2081 QTNQPL

>member
-56 KVSQEAQRSA
+56 KASQEAQRSA
-66 DTVAQ
+66 DTVVQ

-87 NSTADNIKTWS
+87 NNTADNIKTWS

-133 SNSKVADEARV
+133 SNSKVADEARM
-144 NMDKIREYRQSSAK
+144 NMDKIREYRKNSAK

-173 VNLRRMRATEGDVD
+173 VNLRRMRATEGNVD

-205 DDLIETINS
+205 DDLIDTINS

-305 VGALKERYDALVKS
+305 VGALKEHYDALVKS
-319 SNGRNTRSISNVA
+319 SNGRSTRSISNVA

-339 VELDRLIVRQDKL
+339 AELDRLIARQDKL

-374 TDLGNESTKVNN
+374 TDLGNESAKVNN

-396 GLSGAR
+396 GLSSAR

-425 NEGLN
+425 NDGLN

-436 RMLASQIVVFTL
+436 RLLASQIVVFTL

-524 SRSGANGL
+524 SRSGVNGL

-653 DDYDLGGDGGVASD
+653 DDYDLGGDGGASD

-771 AWEKGGAGTKLI
+771 AWEKGDAGTKLI

-913 VLLPLGKFTI
+913 VLLPLAKFYIT
-923 SKLLPDFFNLLAAA
+923 KYLPDWFDLLAAA

-1044 SSIAKLSWN
+1044 SNIAKLSWN

-1066 SITWEKISTGAS
+1066 SITWGKISTGAS
-1078 VLKDIASMSWAKVKD
+1078 VLKDIASMSWTKVKN
-1093 GVDYLRII
+1093 
-1101 SMLAWD
+1101 
-1107 KVKAGA
+1107 
-1113 DYLKIISLITWDKI
+1113 
-1127 KDGADYLKIV
+1127 
-1137 SMLTWDKVKSGAS
+1137 GAS

-1162 VKNSKLVTAAQAAL
+1162 VKNSKLVTVAQAAL
-1176 NLVLDANPIV
+1176 NLVLDANPII
-1186 LIVAAIAALV
+1186 LIVTAIAALV
-1196 AGLVL
+1196 AGLVV
-1201 LYKHNEKFREFVNG
+1201 LYKHNKKFREFVNG

-1289 LSPVLGVVTWFLK
+1289 LSPVLGVATWFLK
-1302 DTTMGKSITKWAKD
+1302 DTTMGKNITKWAKK
-1316 LPGKASDWSKDVG
+1316 LPSKASNWAKDVG
-1329 SKIDK
+1329 PTIDK
-1334 NITKAKKTITKA
+1334 HISKAKKTITKA
-1346 GANVGKW
+1346 GKNVGKW
-1353 FSGFISDTNKTV
+1353 FSGFINNTNKTI

-1374 KVNSAVDKGKK
+1374 KVNSAVDKGEK
-1385 LATKAGKKVGEWT
+1385 LATKAGEKVGEWT
-1398 TDFRDEATKAI
+1398 TDFRDNADKTI
-1409 KSWAS
+1409 KKWSS
-1414 QVGSN
+1414 DIGSK
-1419 VNNAIDHG
+1419 VNDAIDNG
-1427 KKFALKAGDKIHE
+1427 KKFAQK
-1440 WTTDFRESANKTFRN
+1440 
-1455 WASKIGDVVNGGTD
+1455 
-1469 NSKQN
+1469 
-1474 ANNAGEK
+1474 AGEK

-1577 QPGTLSSIGSWAS
+1577 QPGTLSAIGSWAS

-1604 WRITSAMNTIKHAI
+1604 WHITSAMNTIKHAI

-1704 KASDTASE
+1704 KASDTAIE
-1712 LFDKFSALMPAK
+1712 LFEKLNASMPIK

-1739 LSNLNFNLDL
+1739 LNNLNLDL
-1749 SDLGKLD
+1749 SGLAKLD

-1783 SWFGSIWDGVTD
+1783 NWGNWFGNIWSGVTD
-1795 ALDEI
+1795 VLDEI

-1928 FNAYAFPGHHNIMKG
+1928 FNSYAFPGHHNIMKG

-2081 QANQPL
+2081 QTNQPL

>member
-56 KVSQEAQRSA
+56 KASQEAQRSA
-66 DTVAQ
+66 DTVVQ

-87 NSTADNIKTWS
+87 NNTADNIKTWS

-133 SNSKVADEARV
+133 SNSKVADEARI
-144 NMDKIREYRQSSAK
+144 NMNKIREYRKNSAE

-205 DDLIETINS
+205 DDLIDTINS

-235 LGNSDNDKIKSYKFD
+235 LGNSDNDKIKAYKFD

-319 SNGRNTRSISNVA
+319 SNGRDTRSVSNVA

-339 VELDRLIVRQDKL
+339 AELDRLIARQDKL

-374 TDLGNESTKVNN
+374 TDLGNESAKVNN

-396 GLSGAR
+396 GLSSAR
-402 QSISNFNRGLSSMNS
+402 QSISNFNRGLSSMNN

-653 DDYDLGGDGGVASD
+653 DDYDLGGDGGASD

-760 IIGDIGRAFAQ
+760 IIGDIGRAFAK
-771 AWEKGGAGTKLI
+771 AWEKGDAGTKLI

-808 NSGIGESIFSNLIRL
+808 NSGVGESIFSNLIRL

-867 DMAGYTAKWAK
+867 DMAEYTAKWAK

-923 SKLLPDFFNLLAAA
+923 TKLLPDFFNLLAAA

-991 HQKATEAITATLGT
+991 HQKTTEAITATLGT

-1022 ADVLGATALVKFDN
+1022 ADVLGATAMVKFDN
-1036 LKEGFSRM
+1036 LKEGFNRM
-1044 SSIAKLSWN
+1044 SSIAKLSWS
-1053 GVKTGAGYLKNMA
+1053 GVKTGAGYLKNIA
-1066 SITWEKISTGAS
+1066 SITWGKISTGAS
-1078 VLKDIASMSWAKVKD
+1078 VLKDIASMSWTKVKN
-1093 GVDYLRII
+1093 
-1101 SMLAWD
+1101 
-1107 KVKAGA
+1107 
-1113 DYLKIISLITWDKI
+1113 
-1127 KDGADYLKIV
+1127 
-1137 SMLTWDKVKSGAS
+1137 GAS

-1162 VKNSKLVTAAQAAL
+1162 VKNSKLVTVAQAAL
-1176 NLVLDANPIV
+1176 NLVLDANPII
-1186 LIVAAIAALV
+1186 LIVTAIAALV
-1196 AGLVL
+1196 AGLVI
-1201 LYKHNEKFREFVNG
+1201 LYKHNKKFREFVNG
-1215 IAKHISEGLGK
+1215 IAKHILEGLGK

-1235 GKIGSFIKHPIES
+1235 GKIGSFIKHPIKS

-1271 DNVSEFLKKHW
+1271 DNVSEFLEKHW

-1289 LSPVLGVVTWFLK
+1289 LSPVLGVATWFLK
-1302 DTTMGKSITKWAKD
+1302 DTTMDKNITKWAKK
-1316 LPGKASDWSKDVG
+1316 LPSKASDWAKDVG
-1329 SKIDK
+1329 PTIDK
-1334 NITKAKKTITKA
+1334 HISKAKKTITKA
-1346 GANVGKW
+1346 GKNVGKW
-1353 FSGFISDTNKTV
+1353 FSGFINNTNKTI

-1385 LATKAGKKVGEWT
+1385 LATKAGEKVGEWT
-1398 TDFRDEATKAI
+1398 TDFRD
-1409 KSWAS
+1409 
-1414 QVGSN
+1414 
-1419 VNNAIDHG
+1419 
-1427 KKFALKAGDKIHE
+1427 
-1440 WTTDFRESANKTFRN
+1440 SANQR
-1455 WASKIGDVVNGGTD
+1455 
-1469 NSKQN
+1469 
-1474 ANNAGEK
+1474 
-1481 IHTWT
+1481 
-1486 TDFRDRANQTF
+1486 F

-1577 QPGTLSSIGSWAS
+1577 QPGTLSAIGSWAS

-1597 DNILGGK
+1597 DNILGSK
-1604 WRITSAMNTIKHAI
+1604 WHITSAMNTIKHAI

-1712 LFDKFSALMPAK
+1712 LFEKLNASMPVK

-1783 SWFGSIWDGVTD
+1783 NWFGNIWSGVTD

-2081 QANQPL
+2081 QTNQPL

>member
-205 DDLIETINS
+205 DDLIDTINS

-235 LGNSDNDKIKSYKFD
+235 LGNSDNDKIKAYKFD

-319 SNGRNTRSISNVA
+319 SNGRNTRSVSNVA

-339 VELDRLIVRQDKL
+339 AELDRLIARQDKL
-352 ATSYSYVEER
+352 AKSYSYVEER

-402 QSISNFNRGLSSMNS
+402 QSISNFNRGLSSMNN

-436 RMLASQIVVFTL
+436 RLLASQIVVFTL

-771 AWEKGGAGTKLI
+771 AWEKGDAGTKLI
-783 QSQFDALNAVL
+783 QSQFDTLNAVL

-913 VLLPLGKFTI
+913 VLLPLAKFYIT
-923 SKLLPDFFNLLAAA
+923 KYLPDWFDLLAAA

-1044 SSIAKLSWN
+1044 SNIAKLSWN

-1196 AGLVL
+1196 AGLVV

-1235 GKIGSFIKHPIES
+1235 KKIGSFIKHPIES

-1334 NITKAKKTITKA
+1334 NITKAKKVITKA

-1353 FSGFISDTNKTV
+1353 FSEFISGTNKTV
-1365 QKWAGNIGS
+1365 QKWAGDIGS

-1385 LATKAGKKVGEWT
+1385 LATKAGEKVGEWT
-1398 TDFRDEATKAI
+1398 TDFRDEATKSI

-1419 VNNAIDHG
+1419 VNNAIDDG

-1455 WASKIGDVVNGGTD
+1455 
-1469 NSKQN
+1469 
-1474 ANNAGEK
+1474 
-1481 IHTWT
+1481 
-1486 TDFRDRANQTF
+1486 
-1497 RDWASRIGDHVNSG
+1497 WASRIGDHVNSG

-1577 QPGTLSSIGSWAS
+1577 QPGTLSTIGSWAS
-1590 GIGGKIA
+1590 GIGGRIA
-1597 DNILGGK
+1597 DGIRGSK
-1604 WRITSAMNTIKHAI
+1604 RRITSAMDSVKRAI
-1618 VDPVKSAVNSVGKGV
+1618 VDPVKSAVNKVGDGV
-1633 NYVLNKVGASTMSWG
+1633 NYVLRKVGAGSMSWSF
-1648 WSYANGTDYH
+1648 WANGTDYH

-1704 KASDTASE
+1704 KASDTAIE
-1712 LFDKFSALMPAK
+1712 LFEKLNASMPIK

-1783 SWFGSIWDGVTD
+1783 NWFGNIWSGVTD

-1860 QNGPGVEGWRSAL
+1860 QNGAGAEGWRSAV

-1881 LPTNATYVNAWLR
+1881 LPTSAAYVNAWIR

-1907 GGNDGLADGNATGLL
+1907 NGWDSNAAAGHPSKGLL
-1922 QTKPGT
+1922 QTIDST
-1928 FNAYAFPGHHNIMKG
+1928 FNAYAFPGHHNIWKG
-1943 YDNMLAAINYAKNRY
+1943 YDNILAAINYAKNRY

-2042 RDNNQGSFSNQGFG
+2042 RDNNQGSFSNKGFG

>member
-133 SNSKVADEARV
+133 SNSKIANEARM

-173 VNLRRMRATEGDVD
+173 VNLRRMRATEGDID

-205 DDLIETINS
+205 DDLIDTINS

-235 LGNSDNDKIKSYKFD
+235 LGNSDNDKIKAYKFD

-319 SNGRNTRSISNVA
+319 SNGRDTRSVSNVA

-339 VELDRLIVRQDKL
+339 AELDRLIARQDKL

-374 TDLGNESTKVNN
+374 TDLGNESAKVNN

-425 NEGLN
+425 NDGLN
-430 RLRFTL
+430 RLRFTI

-639 EKFTPQEKQSAPDS
+639 EKFTPQEKQSAPDT

-771 AWEKGGAGTKLI
+771 AWEKGDAGTKLI

-808 NSGIGESIFSNLIRL
+808 NSGVGESIFSNLIRL

-991 HQKATEAITATLGT
+991 HQKATETITATLGT

-1078 VLKDIASMSWAKVKD
+1078 VLKDIASMSWTK
-1093 GVDYLRII
+1093 
-1101 SMLAWD
+1101 
-1107 KVKAGA
+1107 
-1113 DYLKIISLITWDKI
+1113 LKN
-1127 KDGADYLKIV
+1127 
-1137 SMLTWDKVKSGAS
+1137 GAS

-1186 LIVAAIAALV
+1186 LIIAAIAALV

-1271 DNVSEFLKKHW
+1271 DNVSEFLEKHW

-1289 LSPVLGVVTWFLK
+1289 LSPVLGIVTWFLK

-1316 LPGKASDWSKDVG
+1316 LPGKASDWSKDIG

-1353 FSGFISDTNKTV
+1353 FSGFINNTNKTI
-1365 QKWAGNIGS
+1365 QK
-1374 KVNSAVDKGKK
+1374 
-1385 LATKAGKKVGEWT
+1385 
-1398 TDFRDEATKAI
+1398 
-1409 KSWAS
+1409 WAS

-1440 WTTDFRESANKTFRN
+1440 
-1455 WASKIGDVVNGGTD
+1455 
-1469 NSKQN
+1469 
-1474 ANNAGEK
+1474 
-1481 IHTWT
+1481 WT

-1577 QPGTLSSIGSWAS
+1577 QPGTLSAIGSWAS

-1604 WRITSAMNTIKHAI
+1604 WHITSAMNTIKHAI

-1712 LFDKFSALMPAK
+1712 LFEKLSVSMPIK

-1739 LSNLNFNLDL
+1739 LNNLNLDL
-1749 SDLGKLD
+1749 SGLAKLD

-1764 DFSGFNFN
+1764 DFSGLNFN

-1783 SWFGSIWDGVTD
+1783 NWGNWFGNIWSGVTD

-2002 PRAVE
+2002 PRAIE

-2020 GHGLQMPDKLTRTL
+2020 GHGLQMPEKLTKTL
-2034 SFSDSFNR
+2034 SFGNNFNR
-2042 RDNNQGSFSNQGFG
+2042 ENSNQGGFSNQGFG

>member
-133 SNSKVADEARV
+133 SNSKVADEARM
-144 NMDKIREYRQSSAK
+144 NMNKIREYRQNSAK

-173 VNLRRMRATEGDVD
+173 VNLRRMRATEGNVD
-187 FGIDESIRSQTE
+187 LGIDESIRSQTE

-235 LGNSDNDKIKSYKFD
+235 LGNSDNDKIKAYKFD

-305 VGALKERYDALVKS
+305 VGALKEHYDALVKS
-319 SNGRNTRSISNVA
+319 SNGRSTRSISNVA

-339 VELDRLIVRQDKL
+339 AELDRLIARQDKL

-374 TDLGNESTKVNN
+374 TDLGNESAKVNN

-396 GLSGAR
+396 GLSSAR

-425 NEGLN
+425 NDGLN

-540 DTGSASKK
+540 DTGLASKK

-639 EKFTPQEKQSAPDS
+639 EKFTPQEKQSAPDT

-771 AWEKGGAGTKLI
+771 AWEKGDAGTKLI

-794 RLIHDIATSFRNAF
+794 KLIHDIATSFRNAF
-808 NSGIGESIFSNLIRL
+808 NSGVGESIFSNLIRL

-923 SKLLPDFFNLLAAA
+923 TKLLPDFFNLLAAA

-1036 LKEGFSRM
+1036 LKEGYSKM
-1044 SSIAKLSWN
+1044 SNIAKLSWN

-1078 VLKDIASMSWAKVKD
+1078 VLKDIASMSWTKVKN
-1093 GVDYLRII
+1093 GV
-1101 SMLAWD
+1101 
-1107 KVKAGA
+1107 
-1113 DYLKIISLITWDKI
+1113 
-1127 KDGADYLKIV
+1127 
-1137 SMLTWDKVKSGAS
+1137 S
-1150 AIKNVA
+1150 AIKSVA

-1162 VKNSKLVTAAQAAL
+1162 VKNSKLVTVAQAAL
-1176 NLVLDANPIV
+1176 NLVLDANPII
-1186 LIVAAIAALV
+1186 LIVTAIAALV
-1196 AGLVL
+1196 AGLVV
-1201 LYKHNEKFREFVNG
+1201 LYKHNNKFREFVNG

-1271 DNVSEFLKKHW
+1271 DNVSKFLDKHW

-1289 LSPVLGVVTWFLK
+1289 LSPVLGVATWFLK
-1302 DTTMGKSITKWAKD
+1302 DTTMGKNITKWAKK
-1316 LPGKASDWSKDVG
+1316 LPSKASDWAKDVG
-1329 SKIDK
+1329 PTIDK
-1334 NITKAKKTITKA
+1334 HISKAKKTITKA
-1346 GANVGKW
+1346 GKNVGKW
-1353 FSGFISDTNKTV
+1353 FSGFINSTNKTI

-1385 LATKAGKKVGEWT
+1385 LATKAGEKVGEWT
-1398 TDFRDEATKAI
+1398 TDFRDDADKTI
-1409 KSWAS
+1409 KKWSS
-1414 QVGSN
+1414 DIGSK
-1419 VNNAIDHG
+1419 VNDAIDNG
-1427 KKFALKAGDKIHE
+1427 KKFAQKAGDKIHE

-1469 NSKQN
+1469 NSKQG

-1486 TDFRDRANQTF
+1486 TDFRNRANQTF

-1604 WRITSAMNTIKHAI
+1604 WHITSAMNTIKHAI

-1704 KASDTASE
+1704 KASDTAIE
-1712 LFDKFSALMPAK
+1712 LFEKLNASMPIK

-1739 LSNLNFNLDL
+1739 LNNLNLDL
-1749 SDLGKLD
+1749 SGLAKLD

-1783 SWFGSIWDGVTD
+1783 NWGNWFGNIWSGVTD

-1828 ARRILDGTKQ
+1828 AKRILDGTKQ

-1963 LSVIGHGHGY
+1963 LGVIGHGHGY

-2020 GHGLQMPDKLTRTL
+2020 GHGLQMPEKLTKTL
-2034 SFSDSFNR
+2034 SFGNNFNR
-2042 RDNNQGSFSNQGFG
+2042 ENSNQGGFSNQGFG

-2081 QANQPL
+2081 QTNQPL

>member
-87 NSTADNIKTWS
+87 NNTADNIKTWS

-144 NMDKIREYRQSSAK
+144 NMNKIREYRQSSAK

-235 LGNSDNDKIKSYKFD
+235 LGNSDNDKIKAYKFD

-319 SNGRNTRSISNVA
+319 SNGRDTRSVSNVA

-339 VELDRLIVRQDKL
+339 AELDRLIARQDKL
-352 ATSYSYVEER
+352 AKSYSYVEER

-396 GLSGAR
+396 GLSSAR
-402 QSISNFNRGLSSMNS
+402 QSISNFNRGLSSMNN

-436 RMLASQIVVFTL
+436 RLLASQIVVFTL
-448 MYQGIMM
+448 IYQGIMM

-709 GQVAVDATKYAW
+709 GQVAIDATKYAW

-771 AWEKGGAGTKLI
+771 AWEKGDAGTKLI

-808 NSGIGESIFSNLIRL
+808 NSGVGESIFSNLIRL

-887 SIDNLLKAIRPVT
+887 SINNLLKAIRPVT

-1036 LKEGFSRM
+1036 LKEGYSKM

-1078 VLKDIASMSWAKVKD
+1078 VLKDIASMSWTKVKN
-1093 GVDYLRII
+1093 
-1101 SMLAWD
+1101 
-1107 KVKAGA
+1107 
-1113 DYLKIISLITWDKI
+1113 
-1127 KDGADYLKIV
+1127 
-1137 SMLTWDKVKSGAS
+1137 GAS

-1162 VKNSKLVTAAQAAL
+1162 VKNSKLVAAAQAAL

-1226 AWKWCKEEW
+1226 AWKWCKKEW

-1289 LSPVLGVVTWFLK
+1289 LSPVLGVITWFLK

-1329 SKIDK
+1329 SKIDR

-1353 FSGFISDTNKTV
+1353 FSGFINNTNKTI

-1414 QVGSN
+1414 KVGSN

-1469 NSKQN
+1469 NSKQG

-1577 QPGTLSSIGSWAS
+1577 QPGTLSAIGSWAS
-1590 GIGGKIA
+1590 GIGGRIA
-1597 DNILGGK
+1597 DGIRGSK
-1604 WRITSAMNTIKHAI
+1604 WRITSAMDSVKRAI
-1618 VDPVKSAVNSVGKGV
+1618 VDPVKSAVNKVGDGV
-1633 NYVLNKVGASTMSWG
+1633 NYVLRKVGAGSMSWSF
-1648 WSYANGTDYH
+1648 WANGTDYH

-1712 LFDKFSALMPAK
+1712 LFEKLNASMPIK

-1739 LSNLNFNLDL
+1739 LNNLNLDL
-1749 SDLGKLD
+1749 SGLAKLD

-1783 SWFGSIWDGVTD
+1783 NWGNWFGNIWSGVTD

-1928 FNAYAFPGHHNIMKG
+1928 FNSYAFPGHHNIMKG

-2034 SFSDSFNR
+2034 SFSDSFNK

>member
-199 KVRIEM
+199 KVRVEM
-205 DDLIETINS
+205 DDLIETINA

-266 AENLARSMRDE
+266 AEDLARSMRDE

-319 SNGRNTRSISNVA
+319 SDGRNTRSVSNVA

-339 VELDRLIVRQDKL
+339 AELDRLIARQDKL

-362 GKGLDSALSKIS
+362 GKGLDSTLSKIS
-374 TDLGNESTKVNN
+374 TDLGNESAKVNN

-653 DDYDLGGDGGVASD
+653 DDYDLGGDGGVSD

-709 GQVAVDATKYAW
+709 GQVAIDATKYAW

-771 AWEKGGAGTKLI
+771 AWEKGDAGTKLI

-991 HQKATEAITATLGT
+991 HQKATETITATLGT

-1053 GVKTGAGYLKNMA
+1053 GVKTGAGYLKNIA

-1078 VLKDIASMSWAKVKD
+1078 VLKDIASMSW
-1093 GVDYLRII
+1093 
-1101 SMLAWD
+1101 
-1107 KVKAGA
+1107 
-1113 DYLKIISLITWDKI
+1113 TKI
-1127 KDGADYLKIV
+1127 KN
-1137 SMLTWDKVKSGAS
+1137 GAS

-1162 VKNSKLVTAAQAAL
+1162 VKNSKLVAAAQAAL

-1289 LSPVLGVVTWFLK
+1289 LSPVLGVITWFLK

-1316 LPGKASDWSKDVG
+1316 LPGKASDWSKSVG

-1365 QKWAGNIGS
+1365 QKWAGDIGS
-1374 KVNSAVDKGKK
+1374 KVNSAVDKGEK
-1385 LATKAGKKVGEWT
+1385 LATKAGEKVGEWT
-1398 TDFRDEATKAI
+1398 TDFRDNADKAI

-1419 VNNAIDHG
+1419 VNDAIENG
-1427 KKFALKAGDKIHE
+1427 KKFAQKAGDKIHE

-1455 WASKIGDVVNGGTD
+1455 WASKIGDVVNNGTD
-1469 NSKQN
+1469 NSKQG
-1474 ANNAGEK
+1474 ANNSGEK

-1497 RDWASRIGDHVNSG
+1497 RDWASRIGDFVNSG

-1577 QPGTLSSIGSWAS
+1577 QPGTLSAIGSWAS
-1590 GIGGKIA
+1590 GIGGRIA

-1604 WRITSAMNTIKHAI
+1604 WHITSAMNTIKHAI

-1712 LFDKFSALMPAK
+1712 LFEKLSSSMPIK
-1724 KYAGGIGSFDLDLSG
+1724 KYAGGIGSF
-1739 LSNLNFNLDL
+1739 NFNLDL

-1764 DFSGFNFN
+1764 DFSGLNFN

-1783 SWFGSIWDGVTD
+1783 NWSNWFGNIWSGVTD

-1928 FNAYAFPGHHNIMKG
+1928 FNHYAFPGHHNIMKG

-2081 QANQPL
+2081 QTNQPL

>member
-56 KVSQEAQRSA
+56 KVNQEAQRSA

-144 NMDKIREYRQSSAK
+144 NMDKIREYRKNSAK

-205 DDLIETINS
+205 DDLIDTINS

-235 LGNSDNDKIKSYKFD
+235 LGNSDNDKIKAYKFD

-319 SNGRNTRSISNVA
+319 SNGRNTRSVSSVA

-339 VELDRLIVRQDKL
+339 AELDRLIARQDKL

-374 TDLGNESTKVNN
+374 TDLGNESSKVNN

-396 GLSGAR
+396 GLSSAR
-402 QSISNFNRGLSSMNS
+402 QSISNFNRGLSSMNN

-436 RMLASQIVVFTL
+436 RLLASQIVVFTL

-548 ASDSVK
+548 ASDAVK

-760 IIGDIGRAFAQ
+760 IIGDIGRAFTQ
-771 AWEKGGAGTKLI
+771 AWEKGDAGTKLI

-808 NSGIGESIFSNLIRL
+808 NSGVGESIFSNLIRL

-1036 LKEGFSRM
+1036 LREGFSRM
-1044 SSIAKLSWN
+1044 SSIAKLSWS

-1078 VLKDIASMSWAKVKD
+1078 VLKDIASMSWTKVKN

-1271 DNVSEFLKKHW
+1271 DNVSEFLEKHW

-1316 LPGKASDWSKDVG
+1316 LPGKASDWSKSVG

-1365 QKWAGNIGS
+1365 QKWAGDIGS
-1374 KVNSAVDKGKK
+1374 KVNSAVDKGEK
-1385 LATKAGKKVGEWT
+1385 LATKAGEKVGE
-1398 TDFRDEATKAI
+1398 
-1409 KSWAS
+1409 
-1414 QVGSN
+1414 
-1419 VNNAIDHG
+1419 
-1427 KKFALKAGDKIHE
+1427 
-1440 WTTDFRESANKTFRN
+1440 
-1455 WASKIGDVVNGGTD
+1455 
-1469 NSKQN
+1469 
-1474 ANNAGEK
+1474 
-1481 IHTWT
+1481 WT

-1577 QPGTLSSIGSWAS
+1577 QPGTLSAIGSWAS

-1712 LFDKFSALMPAK
+1712 LFDKFSALMPVK

-1739 LSNLNFNLDL
+1739 LSNLNFDL
-1749 SDLGKLD
+1749 SGLAKLD

-1783 SWFGSIWDGVTD
+1783 NWFGNIWSGVTD

-1928 FNAYAFPGHHNIMKG
+1928 FNSYAFPGHHNIMKG

>member
-27 RVSEQTKSLMDKVQ
+27 KVSEQTKSLMDKVQ

-133 SNSKVADEARV
+133 SNSKIANEARM

-205 DDLIETINS
+205 DDLIDTINS

-235 LGNSDNDKIKSYKFD
+235 LGNSDNDKIKAYKFD

-319 SNGRNTRSISNVA
+319 SNGRDTRSVSNVA

-339 VELDRLIVRQDKL
+339 AELDRLIARQDKL
-352 ATSYSYVEER
+352 AKSYSYVEER

-396 GLSGAR
+396 GLSSAR
-402 QSISNFNRGLSSMNS
+402 QSISNFNRGLSSMNN

-653 DDYDLGGDGGVASD
+653 DDYDLGGDGGAASD

-709 GQVAVDATKYAW
+709 GQVAIDATKYAW

-771 AWEKGGAGTKLI
+771 AWEKGDAGTKLI

-808 NSGIGESIFSNLIRL
+808 NSGVGESIFSNLIRL

-855 LGMVNDIVKVLA
+855 LGMANDIVKVLA

-991 HQKATEAITATLGT
+991 HQKATETITATLGT

-1044 SSIAKLSWN
+1044 SSIAKLSWSS
-1053 GVKTGAGYLKNMA
+1053 VKTGVGYLKNMA
-1066 SITWEKISTGAS
+1066 SITWEKVSTGAS
-1078 VLKDIASMSWAKVKD
+1078 VLKDIASMSWTKVKN
-1093 GVDYLRII
+1093 
-1101 SMLAWD
+1101 
-1107 KVKAGA
+1107 
-1113 DYLKIISLITWDKI
+1113 
-1127 KDGADYLKIV
+1127 
-1137 SMLTWDKVKSGAS
+1137 GAS

-1162 VKNSKLVTAAQAAL
+1162 VKNSKLVAVAQAAL

-1289 LSPVLGVVTWFLK
+1289 LSPVLGVATWFLK
-1302 DTTMGKSITKWAKD
+1302 DTTMGKNITKWAKK
-1316 LPGKASDWSKDVG
+1316 LPSKASDWAKDVG
-1329 SKIDK
+1329 PTIDK
-1334 NITKAKKTITKA
+1334 HISKAKKTITKA
-1346 GANVGKW
+1346 GKNVGKW
-1353 FSGFISDTNKTV
+1353 FSEFINNTNKTI

-1385 LATKAGKKVGEWT
+1385 LATKAGEKVGEWT
-1398 TDFRDEATKAI
+1398 TDFRDDADKAI

-1419 VNNAIDHG
+1419 VNDAIDNG
-1427 KKFALKAGDKIHE
+1427 KKFAQKAGDKIHE

-1455 WASKIGDVVNGGTD
+1455 WASKIGDVVNNGTD
-1469 NSKQN
+1469 NSKQG
-1474 ANNAGEK
+1474 ANNSGEK

-1577 QPGTLSSIGSWAS
+1577 QPGTLSAIGSWAS

-1604 WRITSAMNTIKHAI
+1604 WHITSAMNTIKHAI

-1712 LFDKFSALMPAK
+1712 LFDKFSALMPVK

-1739 LSNLNFNLDL
+1739 LNNLNLDL
-1749 SDLGKLD
+1749 SGLAKLD

-1783 SWFGSIWDGVTD
+1783 NWGNWFGNIWSGVTD

-1800 LDDITHPGKLIDYIF
+1800 LDDITHPEKLIDYIF

-1928 FNAYAFPGHHNIMKG
+1928 FNSYAFPGHHNIMKG

-1978 IDRDGMYRIGE
+1978 IDKDGMYRIGE

-2034 SFSDSFNR
+2034 SFSDSFSR

-2081 QANQPL
+2081 QTNQPL

>member
-235 LGNSDNDKIKSYKFD
+235 LGNSDNDKIKAYKFD

-319 SNGRNTRSISNVA
+319 SNGRDTRSVSNVA

-339 VELDRLIVRQDKL
+339 TELDRLIARQDKL
-352 ATSYSYVEER
+352 AKSYSYVEER

-374 TDLGNESTKVNN
+374 TDLGNESAKVNN

-396 GLSGAR
+396 GLSSAR
-402 QSISNFNRGLSSMNS
+402 QSISNFNRGLSSMNN
-417 SSRAVSRT
+417 SSRAVSRA

-653 DDYDLGGDGGVASD
+653 DDYDLGGDGGASD

-991 HQKATEAITATLGT
+991 HQKATETITATLGT

-1044 SSIAKLSWN
+1044 SSIAKLSWS
-1053 GVKTGAGYLKNMA
+1053 GVKTGAGHLKNMA

-1078 VLKDIASMSWAKVKD
+1078 VLKDIASMSWTKVKN
-1093 GVDYLRII
+1093 
-1101 SMLAWD
+1101 
-1107 KVKAGA
+1107 
-1113 DYLKIISLITWDKI
+1113 
-1127 KDGADYLKIV
+1127 
-1137 SMLTWDKVKSGAS
+1137 GAS

-1162 VKNSKLVTAAQAAL
+1162 VKNSKLVAAAQAAL

-1271 DNVSEFLKKHW
+1271 DNVSEFLEKHW

-1289 LSPVLGVVTWFLK
+1289 LSPVLGIVTWFLK

-1365 QKWAGNIGS
+1365 QKWAGDIGS

-1455 WASKIGDVVNGGTD
+1455 WASKIGDVVNGGTN
-1469 NSKQN
+1469 NSKQG

-1577 QPGTLSSIGSWAS
+1577 QPGTLSAIGSWAS

-1604 WRITSAMNTIKHAI
+1604 WHITSAMNTIKHAI

-1712 LFDKFSALMPAK
+1712 LFDKFSALMPVK

-1764 DFSGFNFN
+1764 DFSGLNFN

-1783 SWFGSIWDGVTD
+1783 NWGNWFGNIWSGVTD

-2020 GHGLQMPDKLTRTL
+2020 GHGLQIPDKLTRTL

-2062 LLVNALVQAMQMTG
+2062 LLVNALVQAMQMTS

-2081 QANQPL
+2081 QTNQPL

>member
-27 RVSEQTKSLMDKVQ
+27 RVGEQTKSLMDKVQ

-87 NSTADNIKTWS
+87 NNTADNIKTWS

-133 SNSKVADEARV
+133 SNSKIANEARM

-173 VNLRRMRATEGDVD
+173 VNLRRMRATESDVD

-205 DDLIETINS
+205 DDLIDTINS

-295 EMAIN
+295 ETAIN

-319 SNGRNTRSISNVA
+319 SNGRDTRSVSNVA

-339 VELDRLIVRQDKL
+339 AELDRLIARQDKL

-639 EKFTPQEKQSAPDS
+639 EKFTPQEKQSAPDT

-771 AWEKGGAGTKLI
+771 AWEKGDAGTKLI

-937 LKVVHSVITAAKP
+937 LKVVHSIITAAKP

-1036 LKEGFSRM
+1036 LREGFSRM
-1044 SSIAKLSWN
+1044 SSIAKLSWS

-1078 VLKDIASMSWAKVKD
+1078 VLKDIASMSWTKVKN
-1093 GVDYLRII
+1093 
-1101 SMLAWD
+1101 
-1107 KVKAGA
+1107 
-1113 DYLKIISLITWDKI
+1113 
-1127 KDGADYLKIV
+1127 
-1137 SMLTWDKVKSGAS
+1137 GAS

-1289 LSPVLGVVTWFLK
+1289 LSPVLGVATWFLK

-1316 LPGKASDWSKDVG
+1316 LPGKASDWSKSVG

-1385 LATKAGKKVGEWT
+1385 LATKAGEKVGEWT

-1419 VNNAIDHG
+1419 VNNAIDNG

-1469 NSKQN
+1469 SSKQG

-1511 SDNSRNN
+1511 SDNSRSN

-1577 QPGTLSSIGSWAS
+1577 QPGTLSAIGSWAS

-1712 LFDKFSALMPAK
+1712 LFDKFSALMPVK

-1783 SWFGSIWDGVTD
+1783 NWFGNVWSGVTD

-1963 LSVIGHGHGY
+1963 LGVIGHGHGY

-2020 GHGLQMPDKLTRTL
+2020 GHGLQMPEKLTKTL
-2034 SFSDSFNR
+2034 SFGNNFNKE
-2042 RDNNQGSFSNQGFG
+2042 NSNQGSFSNQGFG

-2081 QANQPL
+2081 QTNQPL

>member
-87 NSTADNIKTWS
+87 NNTADNIKTWS

-133 SNSKVADEARV
+133 SNSKIANEARM

-205 DDLIETINS
+205 DDLIDIINS

-235 LGNSDNDKIKSYKFD
+235 LGNSDNDKIKAYKFD

-319 SNGRNTRSISNVA
+319 SDGRNTRSVSNVA

-339 VELDRLIVRQDKL
+339 AELDRLIARQDKL

-396 GLSGAR
+396 GLSSAR
-402 QSISNFNRGLSSMNS
+402 QSISNFNRGLSSMNN

-425 NEGLN
+425 NDGLN

-572 EANKQGAAAVA
+572 EANRQGAAAVA

-771 AWEKGGAGTKLI
+771 AWEKGDAGTKLI

-1044 SSIAKLSWN
+1044 SSIAKLSWS

-1078 VLKDIASMSWAKVKD
+1078 VLKDIASMSWAKVKN
-1093 GVDYLRII
+1093 
-1101 SMLAWD
+1101 
-1107 KVKAGA
+1107 
-1113 DYLKIISLITWDKI
+1113 
-1127 KDGADYLKIV
+1127 
-1137 SMLTWDKVKSGAS
+1137 GAS

-1162 VKNSKLVTAAQAAL
+1162 VKNSKLVAAAQAAL

-1258 FGNKALKFFSKTK
+1258 FGNKALKFFNKTK

-1302 DTTMGKSITKWAKD
+1302 DTTMGKNITKWAKK
-1316 LPGKASDWSKDVG
+1316 LPSKASDWAKDVG
-1329 SKIDK
+1329 PTIDK
-1334 NITKAKKTITKA
+1334 HISKAKKTITKA

-1365 QKWAGNIGS
+1365 QKWAGDIGS
-1374 KVNSAVDKGKK
+1374 KVNSAVDKGEK
-1385 LATKAGKKVGEWT
+1385 LATKAGEKVGEWT
-1398 TDFRDEATKAI
+1398 TNFRDEATKAI

-1419 VNNAIDHG
+1419 VNDAIDNG
-1427 KKFALKAGDKIHE
+1427 KKFAQKAGDKIHE

-1455 WASKIGDVVNGGTD
+1455 WAGKIGDVVNNGTD
-1469 NSKQN
+1469 NSKQG
-1474 ANNAGEK
+1474 ANNTGEK

-1571 RWIREH
+1571 RWIRKH
-1577 QPGTLSSIGSWAS
+1577 QPGTLSAIGSWAS
-1590 GIGGKIA
+1590 GIGGRIA
-1597 DNILGGK
+1597 DGIRGSK
-1604 WRITSAMNTIKHAI
+1604 RRITSAMDSVKRAI
-1618 VDPVKSAVNSVGKGV
+1618 VDPVKSAVNKVGDGV
-1633 NYVLNKVGASTMSWG
+1633 NYVLRKVGAGSMSWSF
-1648 WSYANGTDYH
+1648 WANGTDYH

-1712 LFDKFSALMPAK
+1712 LFEKLSVSMPIK
-1724 KYAGGIGSFDLDLSG
+1724 KYASGIGSFDLDLSG
-1739 LSNLNFNLDL
+1739 LNNLNLDL
-1749 SDLGKLD
+1749 SDLAKLD

-1783 SWFGSIWDGVTD
+1783 NWGNWFGNVWSGVTD

-1815 NKFVPDDS
+1815 NKFVTDDS
-1823 SVTGG
+1823 NVTGG

-1928 FNAYAFPGHHNIMKG
+1928 FNSYAFPGHHNIMKG

-2034 SFSDSFNR
+2034 SFSDNFNR

-2081 QANQPL
+2081 QTNQPL

>member
-56 KVSQEAQRSA
+56 KASQEAQRSA
-66 DTVAQ
+66 DTVVQ

-87 NSTADNIKTWS
+87 NNTADNIKTWS

-120 QLDLFSSAGNFGQ
+120 QLDLFSSAGNLGQ
-133 SNSKVADEARV
+133 SNSKVADEARM
-144 NMDKIREYRQSSAK
+144 NMDKIREYRQNSAK
-158 DWAEFNRQNAETPQQ
+158 DWAEFNRQNTETPQQ
-173 VNLRRMRATEGDVD
+173 VNLRRMRATEGNVD
-187 FGIDESIRSQTE
+187 LGIDESIRSQTE

-205 DDLIETINS
+205 DDLIDTINS

-319 SNGRNTRSISNVA
+319 SNGRDTRSVSNVA

-339 VELDRLIVRQDKL
+339 AELDRLIARQDKL

-374 TDLGNESTKVNN
+374 TDLGNESAKVNN

-396 GLSGAR
+396 GLSSAR

-417 SSRAVSRT
+417 SSRALSRT
-425 NEGLN
+425 NDGLN

-639 EKFTPQEKQSAPDS
+639 EKFTPQEKQSAPDT

-771 AWEKGGAGTKLI
+771 AWEKGDAGTKLI

-808 NSGIGESIFSNLIRL
+808 NSGVGESIFSNLIRL

-1066 SITWEKISTGAS
+1066 SVTWEKISTGAS
-1078 VLKDIASMSWAKVKD
+1078 VLKDIASMSWTKVKN
-1093 GVDYLRII
+1093 
-1101 SMLAWD
+1101 
-1107 KVKAGA
+1107 
-1113 DYLKIISLITWDKI
+1113 
-1127 KDGADYLKIV
+1127 
-1137 SMLTWDKVKSGAS
+1137 GAS

-1162 VKNSKLVTAAQAAL
+1162 VKNSKLVTVAQAAL

-1186 LIVAAIAALV
+1186 LIVTAIAALV
-1196 AGLVL
+1196 AGLVV
-1201 LYKHNEKFREFVNG
+1201 LYKHNKKFREFVNG

-1289 LSPVLGVVTWFLK
+1289 LSPVLGVATWFLK

-1353 FSGFISDTNKTV
+1353 FSGFINNTNKTI

-1427 KKFALKAGDKIHE
+1427 KKFALKAGDKIHK

-1469 NSKQN
+1469 NSKQG
-1474 ANNAGEK
+1474 ANNAGNK

-1497 RDWASRIGDHVNSG
+1497 RDWASRIGDFVNSG

-1527 SWVRSFYNTA
+1527 SWVRSFYNSA

-1590 GIGGKIA
+1590 GIGGRIA
-1597 DNILGGK
+1597 DGIRGSK
-1604 WRITSAMNTIKHAI
+1604 WRITSAMDSVKRAI
-1618 VDPVKSAVNSVGKGV
+1618 VDPVKSAVNKVGDGV
-1633 NYVLNKVGASTMSWG
+1633 NYVLRKVGAGSMSWSF
-1648 WSYANGTDYH
+1648 WANGTDYH

-1712 LFDKFSALMPAK
+1712 LFEKLSVSMPIK

-1739 LSNLNFNLDL
+1739 LNNLNLDL
-1749 SDLGKLD
+1749 SGLAKLD

-1783 SWFGSIWDGVTD
+1783 NWGSWFGSIWDGVTD

-1800 LDDITHPGKLIDYIF
+1800 LDDITHPNKLIDYIF

-1928 FNAYAFPGHHNIMKG
+1928 FNSYAFPGHHNIMKG

-2081 QANQPL
+2081 QTNQPL

>member
-199 KVRIEM
+199 KVRVEM
-205 DDLIETINS
+205 DDLIETINA

-319 SNGRNTRSISNVA
+319 SDGRNTRSVSNVA

-339 VELDRLIVRQDKL
+339 AELDRLIARQDKL

-374 TDLGNESTKVNN
+374 TDLGNESAKVNN

-479 NMMTAFYPIYSVALP
+479 NVMTAFYPIYSVALP

-653 DDYDLGGDGGVASD
+653 DDYDLGGDGGASD
-667 PDALNFATAPL
+667 SDALNFATAPL

-709 GQVAVDATKYAW
+709 GQVAIDATKYAW

-771 AWEKGGAGTKLI
+771 AWEKGDAGTKLI

-830 VENIAVQFDKA
+830 VENITVQFDKA

-867 DMAGYTAKWAK
+867 DMAEYTAKWAK

-913 VLLPLGKFTI
+913 VLLPLAKFYIT
-923 SKLLPDFFNLLAAA
+923 KYLPDWFDLLAAA

-964 KVAGFAITGALKL
+964 KVAGFVITGALKL

-1005 LFGLKVAAGVI
+1005 LFGLKVAVGVI
-1016 KSIKDF
+1016 KSIKNF
-1022 ADVLGATALVKFDN
+1022 ADVLGATAMVKFDN
-1036 LKEGFSRM
+1036 LKEGFNRM
-1044 SSIAKLSWN
+1044 SNIAKLSWS
-1053 GVKTGAGYLKNMA
+1053 GVKTGAGYLKNIA
-1066 SITWEKISTGAS
+1066 SITWGKISTGAS
-1078 VLKDIASMSWAKVKD
+1078 VLKDIASMSWTKVKN
-1093 GVDYLRII
+1093 
-1101 SMLAWD
+1101 
-1107 KVKAGA
+1107 
-1113 DYLKIISLITWDKI
+1113 
-1127 KDGADYLKIV
+1127 
-1137 SMLTWDKVKSGAS
+1137 GAS
-1150 AIKNVA
+1150 AIKSVA

-1162 VKNSKLVTAAQAAL
+1162 VKNSKLVTVAQAAL
-1176 NLVLDANPIV
+1176 NLVLDANPII
-1186 LIVAAIAALV
+1186 LIVTAIAALV
-1196 AGLVL
+1196 AGLVV
-1201 LYKHNEKFREFVNG
+1201 LYKHNKKFREFVNG
-1215 IAKHISEGLGK
+1215 IAKYISEGLGK

-1289 LSPVLGVVTWFLK
+1289 LSPVLGVATWFLK

-1316 LPGKASDWSKDVG
+1316 LPGKASDWSKSVG

-1353 FSGFISDTNKTV
+1353 FSGFINNTNKTI

-1469 NSKQN
+1469 NSKQG

-1558 ASWTIRNAGNNIG
+1558 ASRTIRNAGNNIG
-1571 RWIREH
+1571 RWIRKH

-1604 WRITSAMNTIKHAI
+1604 WHITSAMNTIKHAI

-1712 LFDKFSALMPAK
+1712 LFEKLNASMPVK
-1724 KYAGGIGSFDLDLSG
+1724 KYADGIGSF
-1739 LSNLNFNLDL
+1739 NFNLDL

-1764 DFSGFNFN
+1764 DFSGLNFN

-1783 SWFGSIWDGVTD
+1783 NWGNWFGNIWSGVTD

-1800 LDDITHPGKLIDYIF
+1800 LDDITHPNKLIDYIF

-1828 ARRILDGTKQ
+1828 AKRILDGTKQ

-1963 LSVIGHGHGY
+1963 LGVIGHGHGY

-2020 GHGLQMPDKLTRTL
+2020 GHGLQMPEKLTKTL
-2034 SFSDSFNR
+2034 SFGNNFNKE
-2042 RDNNQGSFSNQGFG
+2042 NSNQGSFSNQGFG

-2081 QANQPL
+2081 QTNQPL

>member
-205 DDLIETINS
+205 DDLIDTINS

-235 LGNSDNDKIKSYKFD
+235 LGNSDNDKIKAYKFD

-305 VGALKERYDALVKS
+305 VGALKEHYDALVKS
-319 SNGRNTRSISNVA
+319 SNGRNTRSVSNVA

-339 VELDRLIVRQDKL
+339 AELDRLIARQDKL
-352 ATSYSYVEER
+352 AKSYSYVEER

-639 EKFTPQEKQSAPDS
+639 EKFTPQEKQSAPDT

-771 AWEKGGAGTKLI
+771 AWEKGDAGTKLI

-950 LLSWLYKDFIVPIA
+950 LLSWLYNDFIVPIA

-1036 LKEGFSRM
+1036 LREGFSRM
-1044 SSIAKLSWN
+1044 SSIAKLSWS

-1078 VLKDIASMSWAKVKD
+1078 VLKDIASMSWTKVKN
-1093 GVDYLRII
+1093 
-1101 SMLAWD
+1101 
-1107 KVKAGA
+1107 
-1113 DYLKIISLITWDKI
+1113 
-1127 KDGADYLKIV
+1127 
-1137 SMLTWDKVKSGAS
+1137 GAS

-1289 LSPVLGVVTWFLK
+1289 LSPVLGVATWFLK

-1316 LPGKASDWSKDVG
+1316 LPGKASDWSKSVG

-1385 LATKAGKKVGEWT
+1385 LATKAGEKVGE
-1398 TDFRDEATKAI
+1398 
-1409 KSWAS
+1409 
-1414 QVGSN
+1414 
-1419 VNNAIDHG
+1419 
-1427 KKFALKAGDKIHE
+1427 
-1440 WTTDFRESANKTFRN
+1440 
-1455 WASKIGDVVNGGTD
+1455 
-1469 NSKQN
+1469 
-1474 ANNAGEK
+1474 
-1481 IHTWT
+1481 WT

-1577 QPGTLSSIGSWAS
+1577 QPGTLSAIGSWAS
-1590 GIGGKIA
+1590 GIGGRIA
-1597 DNILGGK
+1597 DGIRGSK
-1604 WRITSAMNTIKHAI
+1604 RRITSAMDSVKRAI
-1618 VDPVKSAVNSVGKGV
+1618 VDPVKSAVNKVGDGV
-1633 NYVLNKVGASTMSWG
+1633 NYVLRKVGAGSMSWSF
-1648 WSYANGTDYH
+1648 WANGTDYH

-1712 LFDKFSALMPAK
+1712 LFDKFSALMPVK

-1764 DFSGFNFN
+1764 DFSGLNFN

-1783 SWFGSIWDGVTD
+1783 NWGNWFGNIWSGVTD

-1823 SVTGG
+1823 GVTGG

-1928 FNAYAFPGHHNIMKG
+1928 FNSYAFPGHHNIMKG

-2002 PRAVE
+2002 PRAIE

-2034 SFSDSFNR
+2034 SFSDSFSR

>member
-56 KVSQEAQRSA
+56 KASQEAQRSA
-66 DTVAQ
+66 DTVVQ

-87 NSTADNIKTWS
+87 NNTADNIKTWS

-133 SNSKVADEARV
+133 SNSKVADEARI
-144 NMDKIREYRQSSAK
+144 NMNKIREYRKNSAE
-158 DWAEFNRQNAETPQQ
+158 DWAEFNRQNTETPQQ
-173 VNLRRMRATEGDVD
+173 VNLRRMRATEGNID

-205 DDLIETINS
+205 DDLIDTINS

-305 VGALKERYDALVKS
+305 VGALKEHYDALVKS
-319 SNGRNTRSISNVA
+319 SNGRNTRSVSNVA

-339 VELDRLIVRQDKL
+339 AELDRLIARQDKL

-374 TDLGNESTKVNN
+374 TGLGNESAKVNN

-396 GLSGAR
+396 GLSSAR

-425 NEGLN
+425 NDGLN

-494 AINALMHALEKV
+494 AVNALMHALEKV

-653 DDYDLGGDGGVASD
+653 DDYDLGGDGGASD
-667 PDALNFATAPL
+667 PDALNFASAPL

-721 KELERVASDIGK
+721 KELKRVASDIGK

-760 IIGDIGRAFAQ
+760 IIGDIGRAFAK
-771 AWEKGGAGTKLI
+771 AWEKGDAGTKLI

-808 NSGIGESIFSNLIRL
+808 NSGVGESIFSNLIRL

-830 VENIAVQFDKA
+830 VKNIAVQFDKA

-913 VLLPLGKFTI
+913 VLLPLAKFYIT
-923 SKLLPDFFNLLAAA
+923 KYLPDWFDLLAAA

-977 LTAAL
+977 LTSAL
-982 EGLSSWIDK
+982 EGLSSWINK

-1005 LFGLKVAAGVI
+1005 LFGLKVAVGVI

-1022 ADVLGATALVKFDN
+1022 ADVLGATAMVKFDN
-1036 LKEGFSRM
+1036 LKEGFNRM
-1044 SSIAKLSWN
+1044 SNIAKLSWS
-1053 GVKTGAGYLKNMA
+1053 GVKTGAGHLKNIA

-1078 VLKDIASMSWAKVKD
+1078 VLKDIASMSW
-1093 GVDYLRII
+1093 
-1101 SMLAWD
+1101 
-1107 KVKAGA
+1107 
-1113 DYLKIISLITWDKI
+1113 TKI
-1127 KDGADYLKIV
+1127 KN
-1137 SMLTWDKVKSGAS
+1137 GAS
-1150 AIKNVA
+1150 AIKSVA

-1162 VKNSKLVTAAQAAL
+1162 VKNSKLVTVAQAAL
-1176 NLVLDANPIV
+1176 NLVLDANPII
-1186 LIVAAIAALV
+1186 LIVTAIAALV
-1196 AGLVL
+1196 AGLVV
-1201 LYKHNEKFREFVNG
+1201 LYKHNNKFREFVNG

-1258 FGNKALKFFSKTK
+1258 FGNEALKFFSKTK
-1271 DNVSEFLKKHW
+1271 DDVSKFLDKHW
-1282 SDIKPAM
+1282 SEIKPAM
-1289 LSPVLGVVTWFLK
+1289 LSPVLGVATWFLK
-1302 DTTMGKSITKWAKD
+1302 DTTMGKNITKWAKK
-1316 LPGKASDWSKDVG
+1316 LPSKASDWAKDVG
-1329 SKIDK
+1329 PTIDK
-1334 NITKAKKTITKA
+1334 HISKAKKTITKA
-1346 GANVGKW
+1346 GKNVGKW
-1353 FSGFISDTNKTV
+1353 FSGFINSTNKTI
-1365 QKWAGNIGS
+1365 QKWAGDIGS

-1385 LATKAGKKVGEWT
+1385 LATKAGEKVG
-1398 TDFRDEATKAI
+1398 
-1409 KSWAS
+1409 
-1414 QVGSN
+1414 
-1419 VNNAIDHG
+1419 
-1427 KKFALKAGDKIHE
+1427 E
-1440 WTTDFRESANKTFRN
+1440 WTTDFRESANKTFKN
-1455 WASKIGDVVNGGTD
+1455 WASKIGDVVNRGTD
-1469 NSKQN
+1469 NSKQG

-1527 SWVRSFYNTA
+1527 SWVRSFYNSA

-1577 QPGTLSSIGSWAS
+1577 QPGTLNSIGSWAS

-1604 WRITSAMNTIKHAI
+1604 WHITSAMNSIKHAI

-1712 LFDKFSALMPAK
+1712 LFEKLNVSIPVK
-1724 KYAGGIGSFDLDLSG
+1724 KYAGGIGLFDLDLSG

-1783 SWFGSIWDGVTD
+1783 NWFGNIWSGVTD

-1928 FNAYAFPGHHNIMKG
+1928 FNHYAFPGHHNIMKG

-1963 LSVIGHGHGY
+1963 LGVIGHGHGY

-1989 GNKPEMVIPLTNV
+1989 GDKPEMVIPLTNV

-2020 GHGLQMPDKLTRTL
+2020 GHGLQMPEKLTKTL
-2034 SFSDSFNR
+2034 SFGNNFNR
-2042 RDNNQGSFSNQGFG
+2042 ENSNQGSFSNQGFG

-2062 LLVNALVQAMQMTG
+2062 LLVNALVQAMQMTS

-2081 QANQPL
+2081 QTNQPL

>member
-199 KVRIEM
+199 KVRVEM
-205 DDLIETINS
+205 DDLIETINA

-319 SNGRNTRSISNVA
+319 SDGRNTRSVSNVA

-339 VELDRLIVRQDKL
+339 AELDRLIARQDKL

-374 TDLGNESTKVNN
+374 TDLGNESAKVNN

-771 AWEKGGAGTKLI
+771 AWEKGDAGTKLI

-991 HQKATEAITATLGT
+991 HQKATETITATLGT

-1053 GVKTGAGYLKNMA
+1053 GVKTGAGYLKNIA

-1078 VLKDIASMSWAKVKD
+1078 VLKDIASMSW
-1093 GVDYLRII
+1093 
-1101 SMLAWD
+1101 
-1107 KVKAGA
+1107 
-1113 DYLKIISLITWDKI
+1113 TKI
-1127 KDGADYLKIV
+1127 KN
-1137 SMLTWDKVKSGAS
+1137 GAS

-1162 VKNSKLVTAAQAAL
+1162 VKNSKLVAAAQAAL

-1271 DNVSEFLKKHW
+1271 DDVSKFLDKHW

-1353 FSGFISDTNKTV
+1353 FSGFINNTNKTI

-1469 NSKQN
+1469 NSKQG

-1597 DNILGGK
+1597 DNILGSK
-1604 WRITSAMNTIKHAI
+1604 WHITSAMNTIKHAI

-1712 LFDKFSALMPAK
+1712 LFEKLNASMPVK
-1724 KYAGGIGSFDLDLSG
+1724 KYAGGIGSF
-1739 LSNLNFNLDL
+1739 NFNLDL

-1764 DFSGFNFN
+1764 DFSGLNFN

-1783 SWFGSIWDGVTD
+1783 NWGNWFGNIWSGVTD

-1963 LSVIGHGHGY
+1963 LGVIGHGHGY

-2002 PRAVE
+2002 PRAIE

-2034 SFSDSFNR
+2034 NFSDNFNR
-2042 RDNNQGSFSNQGFG
+2042 RDNNQGGFSNQGFG

-2081 QANQPL
+2081 QTNQPL

>member
-56 KVSQEAQRSA
+56 KASQEAQRSA
-66 DTVAQ
+66 DTVVQ

-87 NSTADNIKTWS
+87 NNTADNIKTWS

-133 SNSKVADEARV
+133 SNSKVADEARM
-144 NMDKIREYRQSSAK
+144 NMGKIREYRQNSAK

-205 DDLIETINS
+205 DDLIDTINS

-235 LGNSDNDKIKSYKFD
+235 LGNSDNDKIKAYKFD

-277 FNEIPSALK
+277 FNEIPSVLK

-319 SNGRNTRSISNVA
+319 SNGRNTRSVSDVA

-339 VELDRLIVRQDKL
+339 TELDRLIARQDKL

-374 TDLGNESTKVNN
+374 TGLGNESAKVNN

-396 GLSGAR
+396 GLSSAR

-425 NEGLN
+425 NDGLN

-653 DDYDLGGDGGVASD
+653 DDYDLGGDGGASD

-721 KELERVASDIGK
+721 KELKRVASDIGK

-771 AWEKGGAGTKLI
+771 AWEKGDAGTKLI

-794 RLIHDIATSFRNAF
+794 KLIHDIATSFRNAF
-808 NSGIGESIFSNLIRL
+808 NSGVGESIFSNLIRL

-923 SKLLPDFFNLLAAA
+923 TKLLPDFFNLLAAA

-1036 LKEGFSRM
+1036 LKEGYSKM

-1053 GVKTGAGYLKNMA
+1053 GVKTGAGYLKNIA

-1078 VLKDIASMSWAKVKD
+1078 VLKDIASMSW
-1093 GVDYLRII
+1093 
-1101 SMLAWD
+1101 
-1107 KVKAGA
+1107 
-1113 DYLKIISLITWDKI
+1113 TKI
-1127 KDGADYLKIV
+1127 KN
-1137 SMLTWDKVKSGAS
+1137 GAS

-1186 LIVAAIAALV
+1186 LIITAIAALV
-1196 AGLVL
+1196 AGLVV
-1201 LYKHNEKFREFVNG
+1201 LYKHNKKFREFVNG

-1235 GKIGSFIKHPIES
+1235 SKIGSFIKHPIES

-1289 LSPVLGVVTWFLK
+1289 LSPVLGVATWFLK
-1302 DTTMGKSITKWAKD
+1302 DTTMGKNITKWAKK
-1316 LPGKASDWSKDVG
+1316 LPSKASDWAKDVG
-1329 SKIDK
+1329 PTIDK
-1334 NITKAKKTITKA
+1334 HISKAKKTITKA
-1346 GANVGKW
+1346 GKNVGKW
-1353 FSGFISDTNKTV
+1353 FSEFINSTNKTI

-1385 LATKAGKKVGEWT
+1385 LATKAGEKVGEWT
-1398 TDFRDEATKAI
+1398 TDFRDDADKTI
-1409 KSWAS
+1409 KKWSS
-1414 QVGSN
+1414 DIGSK
-1419 VNNAIDHG
+1419 VNDAIDNG
-1427 KKFALKAGDKIHE
+1427 KKFAQKAGDKIHE

-1455 WASKIGDVVNGGTD
+1455 WAGKIGDVVNNGTD
-1469 NSKQN
+1469 NSKQG
-1474 ANNAGEK
+1474 ANNAGDK

-1577 QPGTLSSIGSWAS
+1577 QPGTLSAIGSWAS
-1590 GIGGKIA
+1590 GIGGRIA
-1597 DNILGGK
+1597 DGIRGSK
-1604 WRITSAMNTIKHAI
+1604 WRITSAMDSVKRAI
-1618 VDPVKSAVNSVGKGV
+1618 VDPVKSAVNKVGDGV
-1633 NYVLNKVGASTMSWG
+1633 NYVLRKVGAGSMSWSF
-1648 WSYANGTDYH
+1648 WANGTDYH

-1704 KASDTASE
+1704 KASDTAIE
-1712 LFDKFSALMPAK
+1712 LFEKLNASMPIK

-1739 LSNLNFNLDL
+1739 LNNLNLDL
-1749 SDLGKLD
+1749 SGLAKLD

-1783 SWFGSIWDGVTD
+1783 NWGNWFGNIWSGVTD

-1838 REKKGMFDWAKK
+1838 REKKGMFEWAKK

-1928 FNAYAFPGHHNIMKG
+1928 FNSYAFPGHHNIMKG

-2020 GHGLQMPDKLTRTL
+2020 GHGLQMPEKLTKTL
-2034 SFSDSFNR
+2034 SFCNNFNR
-2042 RDNNQGSFSNQGFG
+2042 ENSNQGGFSNQGFG

-2081 QANQPL
+2081 QTNQPL

>member
-71 AENTKQ
+71 AENIKQ

-133 SNSKVADEARV
+133 SNSKIANEARM

-173 VNLRRMRATEGDVD
+173 VNLRRMRAAEGDVD

-205 DDLIETINS
+205 DDLIDTINS

-235 LGNSDNDKIKSYKFD
+235 LGNSDNDKIKAYKFD

-319 SNGRNTRSISNVA
+319 SNGRNTRSVSNVA

-339 VELDRLIVRQDKL
+339 AELDRLIARQDKL
-352 ATSYSYVEER
+352 AKSYSYVEER

-374 TDLGNESTKVNN
+374 TDLGNESAKVNN

-396 GLSGAR
+396 GLSSAR
-402 QSISNFNRGLSSMNS
+402 QSISNFNRGLSSMNN

-639 EKFTPQEKQSAPDS
+639 EKFTPQEKQSAPDT

-709 GQVAVDATKYAW
+709 GQVAIDATKYAW

-771 AWEKGGAGTKLI
+771 AWEKGDAGTKLI

-808 NSGIGESIFSNLIRL
+808 NSGVGESIFSNLIRL

-991 HQKATEAITATLGT
+991 HQKATETITATLGT

-1044 SSIAKLSWN
+1044 SSIAKLPWS

-1078 VLKDIASMSWAKVKD
+1078 VLKDIASMSWTKVKN
-1093 GVDYLRII
+1093 
-1101 SMLAWD
+1101 
-1107 KVKAGA
+1107 
-1113 DYLKIISLITWDKI
+1113 
-1127 KDGADYLKIV
+1127 
-1137 SMLTWDKVKSGAS
+1137 GAS

-1162 VKNSKLVTAAQAAL
+1162 VKNSKLVAAAQAAL

-1226 AWKWCKEEW
+1226 AWKWCKKEW

-1289 LSPVLGVVTWFLK
+1289 LSPVLGVITWFLK

-1329 SKIDK
+1329 SKIDR

-1353 FSGFISDTNKTV
+1353 FSGFINNTNKTI

-1414 QVGSN
+1414 KVGSN

-1469 NSKQN
+1469 NSKQG

-1577 QPGTLSSIGSWAS
+1577 QPGTLSAIGSWAS
-1590 GIGGKIA
+1590 GIGGRIA
-1597 DNILGGK
+1597 DGIRGSK
-1604 WRITSAMNTIKHAI
+1604 WRITSAMDSVKRAI
-1618 VDPVKSAVNSVGKGV
+1618 VDPVKSAVNKVGDGV
-1633 NYVLNKVGASTMSWG
+1633 NYVLRKVGAGSMSWSF
-1648 WSYANGTDYH
+1648 WANGTDYH

-1712 LFDKFSALMPAK
+1712 LFEKLNASMPIK

-1739 LSNLNFNLDL
+1739 LNNLNLDL
-1749 SDLGKLD
+1749 SGLAKLD

-1783 SWFGSIWDGVTD
+1783 NWGNWFGNIWSGVTD

-1928 FNAYAFPGHHNIMKG
+1928 FNSYAFPGHHNIMKG

-2076 TNQNQ
+2076 TKQNQ
-2081 QANQPL
+2081 QTNQPL

>member
-133 SNSKVADEARV
+133 SNSKIADEARM

-235 LGNSDNDKIKSYKFD
+235 LGNSDNDKIKAYKFD

-319 SNGRNTRSISNVA
+319 SNGRDTRSVSNVA

-339 VELDRLIVRQDKL
+339 AELDRLIARQDKL

-362 GKGLDSALSKIS
+362 GKGLDSTLSKIS

-396 GLSGAR
+396 GLSSAR

-436 RMLASQIVVFTL
+436 RLLASQIVVFTL

-566 ANRQIA
+566 ANRQIS

-771 AWEKGGAGTKLI
+771 AWEKGDAGTKLI

-991 HQKATEAITATLGT
+991 HQKATETITATLGT

-1044 SSIAKLSWN
+1044 SSIAKLPWN

-1078 VLKDIASMSWAKVKD
+1078 VLKDIASMSWTKVKN
-1093 GVDYLRII
+1093 
-1101 SMLAWD
+1101 
-1107 KVKAGA
+1107 
-1113 DYLKIISLITWDKI
+1113 
-1127 KDGADYLKIV
+1127 
-1137 SMLTWDKVKSGAS
+1137 GAS

-1162 VKNSKLVTAAQAAL
+1162 VKNSKLVAAAQAAL

-1226 AWKWCKEEW
+1226 AWKWCKKEW

-1271 DNVSEFLKKHW
+1271 DNVSKFLDKHW
-1282 SDIKPAM
+1282 SEINPAM
-1289 LSPVLGVVTWFLK
+1289 LSPVLSVATWFLK
-1302 DTTMGKSITKWAKD
+1302 DTTMGKNITKWAKK
-1316 LPGKASDWSKDVG
+1316 LPSKASNWAKDVG
-1329 SKIDK
+1329 PTIDK
-1334 NITKAKKTITKA
+1334 HISKAKKTITKA

-1353 FSGFISDTNKTV
+1353 FSGFINNTNKTIK
-1365 QKWAGNIGS
+1365 KWAGNIGS

-1398 TDFRDEATKAI
+1398 TNFRDDADKAI

-1419 VNNAIDHG
+1419 VNNAIDNG

-1469 NSKQN
+1469 NSKQG

-1558 ASWTIRNAGNNIG
+1558 ASRTIRKAGNNIG

-1577 QPGTLSSIGSWAS
+1577 QPGTLSAIGSWAG

-1597 DNILGGK
+1597 DKILDGK
-1604 WRITSAMNTIKHAI
+1604 HHITSAMNTIKHAI

-1633 NYVLNKVGASTMSWG
+1633 NYVLNKVGANTMSWG

-1712 LFDKFSALMPAK
+1712 LFEKLNASMPIK

-1739 LSNLNFNLDL
+1739 LNNLNLDL
-1749 SDLGKLD
+1749 SGLAKLD

-1783 SWFGSIWDGVTD
+1783 NWGNWFGNIWSGVTD

-1928 FNAYAFPGHHNIMKG
+1928 FNSYAFPGHHNIMKG

-2042 RDNNQGSFSNQGFG
+2042 RDNNQGSFSNQSFG

>member
-71 AENTKQ
+71 AENIKQ

-133 SNSKVADEARV
+133 SNSKIANEARM

-205 DDLIETINS
+205 DDLIDTINS

-235 LGNSDNDKIKSYKFD
+235 LGNSDNDKIKAYKFD

-319 SNGRNTRSISNVA
+319 SDGRNTRSVSNVA

-339 VELDRLIVRQDKL
+339 AELDRLIARQDKL
-352 ATSYSYVEER
+352 AKSYSYVEER

-396 GLSGAR
+396 GLSSAR
-402 QSISNFNRGLSSMNS
+402 QSISNFNRGLSSMNN
-417 SSRAVSRT
+417 SSRAVSRA

-448 MYQGIMM
+448 MYQVIMM

-616 FDELNVLSQ
+616 FDELNALSQ

-771 AWEKGGAGTKLI
+771 AWEKGDAGTKLI

-1044 SSIAKLSWN
+1044 SSIAKLPWN

-1078 VLKDIASMSWAKVKD
+1078 VLKDIASMSWNKVKN
-1093 GVDYLRII
+1093 
-1101 SMLAWD
+1101 
-1107 KVKAGA
+1107 
-1113 DYLKIISLITWDKI
+1113 
-1127 KDGADYLKIV
+1127 
-1137 SMLTWDKVKSGAS
+1137 GAS

-1162 VKNSKLVTAAQAAL
+1162 VKNSKLVAVAQAAL

-1271 DNVSEFLKKHW
+1271 ENVSKFLKKHW

-1289 LSPVLGVVTWFLK
+1289 LSPVLGVATWFLK
-1302 DTTMGKSITKWAKD
+1302 DTTMGKNITKWAKK
-1316 LPGKASDWSKDVG
+1316 LPSKASDWAKDVG
-1329 SKIDK
+1329 PTIDK
-1334 NITKAKKTITKA
+1334 HISKAKKTITKA
-1346 GANVGKW
+1346 GKNVGKW
-1353 FSGFISDTNKTV
+1353 FSEFINNTNKTI

-1374 KVNSAVDKGKK
+1374 KVNSAVDKGEK
-1385 LATKAGKKVGEWT
+1385 LATKAGEKVGEWT
-1398 TDFRDEATKAI
+1398 TDFRDDADKTI
-1409 KSWAS
+1409 KKWSS
-1414 QVGSN
+1414 DIGSK
-1419 VNNAIDHG
+1419 VNDAIDNG
-1427 KKFALKAGDKIHE
+1427 KKFAQNAGEKIHE

-1469 NSKQN
+1469 NSKQS

-1497 RDWASRIGDHVNSG
+1497 RDWASKIGDHVNSG
-1511 SDNSRNN
+1511 SDNSRSN

-1577 QPGTLSSIGSWAS
+1577 QHGTLSAIGSWAS

-1597 DNILGGK
+1597 GNILGGK
-1604 WRITSAMNTIKHAI
+1604 WHITSAMNTIKHAI

-1712 LFDKFSALMPAK
+1712 LFDKFSALMPVK

-1739 LSNLNFNLDL
+1739 LNNLNLDL
-1749 SDLGKLD
+1749 SGLAKLD

-1783 SWFGSIWDGVTD
+1783 NWGNWFGNIWSGVTD

-1838 REKKGMFDWAKK
+1838 SEKKGMFDWAKK

>member
-71 AENTKQ
+71 AENIKQ

-133 SNSKVADEARV
+133 SNSKIANEARM

-205 DDLIETINS
+205 DDLIDTINS

-235 LGNSDNDKIKSYKFD
+235 LGNSDNDKIKAYKFD

-319 SNGRNTRSISNVA
+319 SNGRDTRSVSNVA

-339 VELDRLIVRQDKL
+339 AELDRLIARQDKL
-352 ATSYSYVEER
+352 AKSYSYVEER

-396 GLSGAR
+396 GLSSAR
-402 QSISNFNRGLSSMNS
+402 QSISNFNRGLSSMNN

-572 EANKQGAAAVA
+572 EANRQGAAAVA

-639 EKFTPQEKQSAPDS
+639 EKFTPQEKQSAPDT
-653 DDYDLGGDGGVASD
+653 DDYDLGGDGGAGTGD
-667 PDALNFATAPL
+667 DGLNFATAPL

-771 AWEKGGAGTKLI
+771 AWEKGDAGTKLI

-808 NSGIGESIFSNLIRL
+808 NSGVGESIFSNLIRL

-1044 SSIAKLSWN
+1044 SSIAKLPWS
-1053 GVKTGAGYLKNMA
+1053 GVKTGAGHLKNMA

-1078 VLKDIASMSWAKVKD
+1078 VLKDIASMSWTKVKN
-1093 GVDYLRII
+1093 
-1101 SMLAWD
+1101 
-1107 KVKAGA
+1107 
-1113 DYLKIISLITWDKI
+1113 
-1127 KDGADYLKIV
+1127 
-1137 SMLTWDKVKSGAS
+1137 GAS

-1162 VKNSKLVTAAQAAL
+1162 VKNSKLVAAAQAAL

-1226 AWKWCKEEW
+1226 AWKWCKKEW

-1289 LSPVLGVVTWFLK
+1289 LSPILGVATWFLK
-1302 DTTMGKSITKWAKD
+1302 DTTMGKKITKWAKK
-1316 LPGKASDWSKDVG
+1316 LPSKASDWAKDVG
-1329 SKIDK
+1329 PTIDK
-1334 NITKAKKTITKA
+1334 HISKAKKTITKA

-1365 QKWAGNIGS
+1365 QKWAGDIGS
-1374 KVNSAVDKGKK
+1374 KVNSAVDKGEK
-1385 LATKAGKKVGEWT
+1385 LATKAGEKVGEWT
-1398 TDFRDEATKAI
+1398 TDFRDDADKAI

-1419 VNNAIDHG
+1419 VNDAIDNG
-1427 KKFALKAGDKIHE
+1427 KKFAQKAGDKIHE

-1469 NSKQN
+1469 NSKQG

-1486 TDFRDRANQTF
+1486 TDFRNRANQTF

-1577 QPGTLSSIGSWAS
+1577 QPGTLSAIGSWAS
-1590 GIGGKIA
+1590 GIGGRIA
-1597 DNILGGK
+1597 DGIRGSK
-1604 WRITSAMNTIKHAI
+1604 RRITSAMDSVKRAI
-1618 VDPVKSAVNSVGKGV
+1618 VDPVKSAVNKVGDGV
-1633 NYVLNKVGASTMSWG
+1633 NYVLRKVGAGSMSWSF
-1648 WSYANGTDYH
+1648 WANGTDYH

-1704 KASDTASE
+1704 KASDTAIE
-1712 LFDKFSALMPAK
+1712 LFEKLNASMPIK

-1739 LSNLNFNLDL
+1739 LNNLNLDL
-1749 SDLGKLD
+1749 SGLAKLD

-1772 FDFGNLFSGWG
+1772 FDFGNLFSGWENWG
-1783 SWFGSIWDGVTD
+1783 NWFGNIWSGVTD

-2034 SFSDSFNR
+2034 SFSDNFNR

>member
-71 AENTKQ
+71 AENAKQ

-144 NMDKIREYRQSSAK
+144 NMDKIREYRQNSAK

-205 DDLIETINS
+205 DDLIDTINS

-226 QELTMRKNA
+226 QELAMRKNA

-319 SNGRNTRSISNVA
+319 SDGRNTRSVSNVA

-339 VELDRLIVRQDKL
+339 AELDRLIARQDKL

-374 TDLGNESTKVNN
+374 TDLGNESAKVNN

-639 EKFTPQEKQSAPDS
+639 EKFTPQEKQSAPDN
-653 DDYDLGGDGGVASD
+653 DDYNLGGDGGVSD

-709 GQVAVDATKYAW
+709 GQVAIDATKYAW

-760 IIGDIGRAFAQ
+760 IIGDIGRAFAK
-771 AWEKGGAGTKLI
+771 AWEKGDAGTKLI

-991 HQKATEAITATLGT
+991 HQKATETITATLGT

-1053 GVKTGAGYLKNMA
+1053 GVKTGAGYLKNVA

-1078 VLKDIASMSWAKVKD
+1078 VLKDIASMSWTKVKN
-1093 GVDYLRII
+1093 
-1101 SMLAWD
+1101 
-1107 KVKAGA
+1107 
-1113 DYLKIISLITWDKI
+1113 
-1127 KDGADYLKIV
+1127 
-1137 SMLTWDKVKSGAS
+1137 GAS

-1162 VKNSKLVTAAQAAL
+1162 VKNSKLVTVAQAAL
-1176 NLVLDANPIV
+1176 NLVLDANPII
-1186 LIVAAIAALV
+1186 LIVTAIAALV
-1196 AGLVL
+1196 AGLVV
-1201 LYKHNEKFREFVNG
+1201 LYKHNKKFREFVNG

-1289 LSPVLGVVTWFLK
+1289 LSPVLGVITWFLK
-1302 DTTMGKSITKWAKD
+1302 DTTMGKNITKWAKK
-1316 LPGKASDWSKDVG
+1316 LPSKASDWAKDVG
-1329 SKIDK
+1329 PTIDK
-1334 NITKAKKTITKA
+1334 HISKAKKTITKA
-1346 GANVGKW
+1346 GKNVGKW
-1353 FSGFISDTNKTV
+1353 FSGFINSTNKTI

-1385 LATKAGKKVGEWT
+1385 LATKAGEKVGEWT
-1398 TDFRDEATKAI
+1398 TDFRDDADKTI
-1409 KSWAS
+1409 KKWSS
-1414 QVGSN
+1414 DIGSK
-1419 VNNAIDHG
+1419 VNDAIDNG
-1427 KKFALKAGDKIHE
+1427 KKFAQKAGDKIHE

-1469 NSKQN
+1469 NSKQG

-1497 RDWASRIGDHVNSG
+1497 RDWASRIGDFVNSG

-1527 SWVRSFYNTA
+1527 SWVRSFYNSA

-1590 GIGGKIA
+1590 GIGGRIA
-1597 DNILGGK
+1597 DGIRGSK
-1604 WRITSAMNTIKHAI
+1604 WRITSAMDSVKRAI
-1618 VDPVKSAVNSVGKGV
+1618 VDPVKSAVNKVGDGV
-1633 NYVLNKVGASTMSWG
+1633 NYVLRKVGAGSMSWSF
-1648 WSYANGTDYH
+1648 WANGTDYH

-1712 LFDKFSALMPAK
+1712 LFEKLSVSMPIK

-1739 LSNLNFNLDL
+1739 LNNLNLDL
-1749 SDLGKLD
+1749 SGLAKLD

-1764 DFSGFNFN
+1764 DFSGLNFN

-1783 SWFGSIWDGVTD
+1783 NWGNWFGNIWSGVTD

-1928 FNAYAFPGHHNIMKG
+1928 FNHYAFPGHHNIMKG

-1963 LSVIGHGHGY
+1963 LGVIGHGHGY

-2002 PRAVE
+2002 PRAIE

-2034 SFSDSFNR
+2034 SFNDGFNR
-2042 RDNNQGSFSNQGFG
+2042 RDNNQGGFSNQGFG

-2081 QANQPL
+2081 QTNQPL